1 MSLLLDLLYTLRS
14 LRKAPGF
21 SLVVIITLALG
32 IGANT
37 AVFSMID
44 VLLLRPLPY
53 PDSGHLLRLSETKT
67 PGDSSTMAD
76 VSPANFVDWQ
86 TRTRAF
92 TGMAASEG
100 FHYNLTGNGQP
111 EHVWGIASSAQWFSV
126 LGVHPEMG
134 RDFRPEED
142 APAAAPVVILSDELW
157 RRRFNADAGIVG
169 KVIGLN
175 GGPFTVIGVMPPKS
189 DYRENNELWV
199 PLQQQIRP
207 DRMLWRDARFLEVI
221 ARPKLGIT
229 MAQATDDLNRVAV
242 ALRQAHTASNIYGGA
257 AIIPLQKSLTG
268 DMQQMLMVSFAIVGL
283 VLLVVCANVA
293 NLMLLRVT
301 GRSRELAIRLALGAK
316 PINLVRQLVLEG
328 ICLGTAA
335 GIAGLAIGAAGK
347 KLLLWQ
353 LGWQS
358 PELMAANLSW
368 AVLLFTFGVS
378 VIMGIVFAL
387 LPALAVVRAERH
399 DMLRR
404 ASSGTTVDVKGRR
417 LRKALAIAEIACS
430 VVLLAGTILV
440 TRSFQAL
447 RHVPLGFDIDHRV
460 EVSLPLPRIRYQRDS
475 DVARFYQQVTEKVRA
490 LPGVMDATTTHVL
503 PLSGG
508 NFGVSFQTVE
518 GNAAA
523 EDFHDVDLRLSDAH
537 YLSALNIPLLRGRFI
552 ADTDRGDTEQVCVIN
567 KAMAEKYWPNQGPM
581 GRLIVLTRNDVN
593 GEKKSRRIVG
603 VVADVR
609 GRINENPPP
618 AVYVPYAQ
626 MAFFNMELLVHTRD
640 SVPAVRKSVAA
651 VLQTIDPDQ
660 PIRSV
665 HTFSDVLPGALADWT
680 VAITL
685 LGGLAALAVLLTTLG
700 LFAVIAYM
708 VKEKTREIGIRMAIG
723 ATQASV
729 RNLVL
734 KQTARLAVMGAG
746 IGIFLSII
754 SSRFLGSLIYG
765 VHRTDPLT
773 FAVVIALLAALA
785 LAASYIPARLAM
797 RVDPM
802 LALRDE

>member
-1 MSLLLDLLYTLRS
+1 MSLLQDLLYTLRS

-21 SLVVIITLALG
+21 SLVVIVTLALG

-37 AVFSMID
+37 AVFSMMD

-67 PGDSSTMAD
+67 PGDSSTISD
-76 VSPANFVDWQ
+76 VSPGNFLDWQ
-86 TRTRAF
+86 AQTRAF

-100 FHYNLTGNGQP
+100 FHYNLTSNGQP
-111 EHVWGIASSAQWFSV
+111 EHVWGGASSAGWFSV
-126 LGVHPEMG
+126 LGVHAELG

-142 APAAAPVVILSDELW
+142 APAAPPVVILSDELW
-157 RRRFNADAGIVG
+157 RRRYNADRGIVG

-175 GGPFTVIGVMPPKS
+175 GGPFTVIGVMPPKC
-189 DYRENNELWV
+189 DYREEIELWV

-207 DRMLWRDARFLEVI
+207 DRMLFHDARFLHVI
-221 ARPKLGIT
+221 ARTKPGIT
-229 MAQATDDLNRVAV
+229 MTQATEDLNRVAA
-242 ALRQAHTASNIYGGA
+242 ALRQAHAVGDVYGGA
-257 AIIPLQKSLTG
+257 AIMPLQKSLTG
-268 DMQQMLMVSFAIVGL
+268 DVRQMLLVSFAIVGL

-316 PINLVRQLVLEG
+316 PVDLVRQLVLEG
-328 ICLGTAA
+328 ICLGTTA
-335 GIAGLAIGAAGK
+335 GIAGLAVGGAVK

-353 LGWQS
+353 LGWES
-358 PELMAANLSW
+358 PELSAANLSW
-368 AVLLFTFGVS
+368 AVLLFTFGLSLVAG
-378 VIMGIVFAL
+378 VFFAL

-404 ASSGTTVDVKGRR
+404 ASSGTTVNVKGSQM
-417 LRKALAIAEIACS
+417 RKALAIAEIACS

-440 TRSFQAL
+440 ARSFQAL
-447 RHVPLGFDIDHRV
+447 RHVPLGFDIDHRF
-460 EVSLPLPRIRYQRDS
+460 EVSLPLPRIRYQRDA
-475 DVARFYQQVTEKVRA
+475 DVSRFYQQVTQKVRA
-490 LPGVMDATTTHVL
+490 LPGVIDATTTHIL
-503 PLSGG
+503 PLSYGS
-508 NFGVSFQTVE
+508 FGVGFQTVE
-518 GNAAA
+518 DKSSAD
-523 EDFHDVDLRLSDAH
+523 EFHDVELRLTDEH
-537 YLSALNIPLLRGRFI
+537 FLSALSIPLLRGRFI
-552 ADTDRGDTEQVCVIN
+552 ADTDRAETAPVCVIN
-567 KAMAEKYWPNQGPM
+567 KAMAQKYWPDIDPIGQ
-581 GRLIVLTRNDVN
+581 LIVLTRNDVN
-593 GEKKSRRIVG
+593 GEKKPRRIVG

-609 GRINENPPP
+609 GRINEDPPP
-618 AVYVPYAQ
+618 TVYVPYAQ
-626 MAFFNMELLVHTRD
+626 MAFFNMQVLVHTRN
-640 SVPAVRKSVAA
+640 SAPAIRKSVAA

-660 PIRSV
+660 PIVSV
-665 HTFSDVLPGALADWT
+665 HPFSNALPDALGDWT

-685 LGGLAALAVLLTTLG
+685 LGGLAVLAVLLTTLG

-734 KQTARLAVMGAG
+734 RQTARLAVIGAC

-754 SSRFLGSLIYG
+754 SSQFLGSLIYG
-765 VHRTDPLT
+765 IRRTDPLT
-773 FAVVIALLAALA
+773 FAVVIGVLAALA
-785 LAASYIPARLAM
+785 LAASYIPARRAM
-797 RVDPM
+797 RVDPI

>member
-1 MSLLLDLLYTLRS
+1 MSLLQDLFYTLRS

-21 SLVVIITLALG
+21 SLVVIATLALG

-67 PGDSSTMAD
+67 PGDSSTTAD
-76 VSPANFVDWQ
+76 VSPANFIDWQ
-86 TRTRAF
+86 TQTRAF

-111 EHVWGIASSAQWFSV
+111 EHVWGGASSAGWFSV
-126 LGVHPEMG
+126 LGVHAELG

-142 APAAAPVVILSDELW
+142 TSAAAPVLILSDELW
-157 RRRFNADAGIVG
+157 RSRFNADPGIVG

-175 GGPFTVIGVMPPKS
+175 GSQFTVIGVMPPKC
-189 DYRENNELWV
+189 DYREEIELWV
-199 PLQQQIRP
+199 PLQQQVRP
-207 DRMLWRDARFLEVI
+207 DRMLIRDARYLNVI
-221 ARPKLGIT
+221 ARAKPGIT
-229 MAQATDDLNRVAV
+229 MTQATDDLNRVAI
-242 ALRQAHTASNIYGGA
+242 ALRQAHTVGDIYGGA
-257 AIIPLQKSLTG
+257 AIMPLQKSLTG
-268 DMQQMLMVSFAIVGL
+268 DMQQMLMVSFAIVAL

-301 GRSRELAIRLALGAK
+301 SRSRELAIRMALGAK

-328 ICLGTAA
+328 ICLGTSA
-335 GIAGLAIGAAGK
+335 GIAGLAVGAAGK

-353 LGWQS
+353 LEWQS
-358 PELMAANLSW
+358 PELMATNLSW
-368 AVLLFTFGVS
+368 TVLLFTFGVS
-378 VIMGIVFAL
+378 VIVGIVFAL

-404 ASSGTTVDVKGRR
+404 ASSGTTVGVKGSR

-440 TRSFQAL
+440 ARSFQAL
-447 RHVPLGFDIDHRV
+447 RHVPLGFDMDHRV

-508 NFGVSFQTVE
+508 SFGVSFQTVE
-518 GNAAA
+518 GGVSSQ
-523 EDFHDVDLRLSDAH
+523 DFYGVDLRLTDEH

-552 ADTDRGDTEQVCVIN
+552 ADTDRGETAPVCVIN
-567 KAMAEKYWPNQGPM
+567 KAMAAKYWPDKDPM
-581 GRLIVLTRNDVN
+581 GQLIVLTRNDVN
-593 GEKKSRRIVG
+593 GEKKPRRIVG

-609 GRINENPPP
+609 GRINEDPPP

-640 SVPAVRKSVAA
+640 DVNAVRKSVAA

-665 HTFSDVLPGALADWT
+665 HAFSNALPGALGDWT

-708 VKEKTREIGIRMAIG
+708 VKDKTREIGIRMAIG

-734 KQTARLAVMGAG
+734 KQTARLAVIGAG

-754 SSRFLGSLIYG
+754 SSRFLGSLIYD

-785 LAASYIPARLAM
+785 LAASYIPARRAM
-797 RVDPM
+797 QVDPI

>member
-1 MSLLLDLLYTLRS
+1 MFLLQDVFYTFRS
-14 LRKAPGF
+14 LKKAPGF
-21 SLVVIITLALG
+21 SLVVIATLALG

-67 PGDSSTMAD
+67 PGDSSTLSD
-76 VSPANFVDWQ
+76 VSPANFIDWQ
-86 TRTRAF
+86 AETRAF

-111 EHVWGIASSAQWFSV
+111 EHVWGGASSAQWFKV
-126 LGVHPEMG
+126 LGVHAVLG
-134 RDFRPEED
+134 RDFHPEED
-142 APAAAPVVILSDELW
+142 APAGAPVVILSDQLW
-157 RRRFNADAGIVG
+157 RRRFSADREIVG

-175 GGPFTVIGVMPPKS
+175 GGPFTVIGVMPPRC
-189 DYRENNELWV
+189 DYREEIELWV
-199 PLQQQIRP
+199 PLQQQVRP
-207 DRMLWRDARFLEVI
+207 DRMLIRDARYLNVI
-221 ARPKLGIT
+221 ARPKPGIT
-229 MAQATDDLNRVAV
+229 MSQATDDLNQVAV
-242 ALRQAHTASNIYGGA
+242 SLRKAHTAGDIYGGA
-257 AIIPLQKSLTG
+257 AIMPLQKSLTG
-268 DMQQMLMVSFAIVGL
+268 DMQQMLLVSFAIVGL

-301 GRSRELAIRLALGAK
+301 GRSRELAIRMALGAK
-316 PINLVRQLVLEG
+316 SINLVRQMVLEG

-335 GIAGLAIGAAGK
+335 GIAGLAIGITSK

-353 LGWQS
+353 LEWQS
-358 PELMAANLSW
+358 PELSSANLSW
-368 AVLLFTFGVS
+368 PVLLFTFGVS
-378 VIMGIVFAL
+378 VVVGVFFAL

-440 TRSFQAL
+440 VRSFQAL

-460 EVSLPLPRIRYQRDS
+460 EVALPLPRIRYQRDA

-503 PLSGG
+503 PLNDG
-508 NFGVSFQTVE
+508 FGATFQIMDANVTADE
-518 GNAAA
+518 FHEAA
-523 EDFHDVDLRLSDAH
+523 LRLSDSH
-537 YLSALNIPLLRGRFI
+537 MLSALNIPLLRGRFI
-552 ADTDRGDTEQVCVIN
+552 ADTDRGETAPVCVIN
-567 KAMAEKYWPNQGPM
+567 KAMAAKFWPDKDPM
-581 GRLIVLTRNDVN
+581 GQLIVLTRNDVN
-593 GEKKSRRIVG
+593 GEKKPRRIVG
-603 VVADVR
+603 IVGDVR
-609 GRINENPPP
+609 GRINEDPPP
-618 AVYVPYAQ
+618 AIYVPYAQ

-665 HTFSDVLPGALADWT
+665 HMFSDALPGALADWT

-708 VKEKTREIGIRMAIG
+708 VREKTREIGIRMAIG

-734 KQTARLAVMGAG
+734 KQTAWLALIGAG
-746 IGIFLSII
+746 IGIFLSVT

-785 LAASYIPARLAM
+785 LSASYIPARRAM

>member
-1 MSLLLDLLYTLRS
+1 MSVLQDLLLSLRL

-21 SLVVIITLALG
+21 SLVVIATLALG

-44 VLLLRPLPY
+44 VLLLRPMPY
-53 PDSGHLLRLSETKT
+53 PDSSHLLRLSETKAA
-67 PGDSSTMAD
+67 GDFSTISD
-76 VSPANFVDWQ
+76 VAPANFIDWQ
-86 TRTRAF
+86 AQSRAF

-111 EHVWGIASSAQWFSV
+111 EHVWGGAGSAQWFSV
-126 LGVHPEMG
+126 LGVHAALG
-134 RDFRPEED
+134 RDFHPEED
-142 APAAAPVVILSDELW
+142 APAAAPVVILSDQLW
-157 RRRFNADAGIVG
+157 RRRFAADAGIVG

-175 GGPFTVIGVMPPKS
+175 GGPFTVLGIMPPKA
-189 DYRENNELWV
+189 DFREEIELWI

-207 DRMLWRDARFLEVI
+207 DRMLWRDSRFLTVI
-221 ARPKLGIT
+221 ARPKPGVT
-229 MAQATDDLNRVAV
+229 MSQATDDLNRVAA
-242 ALRQAHTASNIYGGA
+242 ALRQAHTEGDIYGGA
-257 AIIPLQKSLTG
+257 AIIPLQKSLIG
-268 DMQQMLMVSFAIVGL
+268 DIQQMLMVSFAVVGL
-283 VLLVVCANVA
+283 VLLVACANVA

-301 GRSRELAIRLALGAK
+301 GRSRELAIRMALGAK
-316 PINLVRQLVLEG
+316 PINLVRQLVMEG
-328 ICLGTAA
+328 VCLGATA
-335 GIAGLAIGAAGK
+335 GTAGLAIGAAGK

-353 LGWQS
+353 LGWES
-358 PELMAANLSW
+358 LELSAANLSW
-368 AVLLFTFGVS
+368 SVLLFTLGLS
-378 VIMGIVFAL
+378 VLAGIVFAL

-440 TRSFQAL
+440 ARSFQAL
-447 RHVPLGFDIDHRV
+447 RHVQLGFDSDHRV
-460 EVSLPLPRIRYQRDS
+460 EVSLPLPRIRYQRDA
-475 DVARFYQQVTEKVRA
+475 DVVRFYQQVTEKVRA
-490 LPGVMDATTTHVL
+490 LPGVMDATTTHML
-503 PLSGG
+503 PLNDGH
-508 NFGVSFQTVE
+508 FGVSFQTVE
-518 GNAAA
+518 GNASP
-523 EDFHDVDLRLSDAH
+523 EEFHEVELRLVDEH
-537 YLSALNIPLLRGRFI
+537 YLSALSIPLLRGRFI
-552 ADTDRGDTEQVCVIN
+552 ADTDRGGTAPVCVIN
-567 KAMAEKYWPNQGPM
+567 KAMAQKYWPDKDPM

-609 GRINENPPP
+609 GRINEDPPP

-626 MAFFNMELLVHTRD
+626 MSFFNMELLVHTRD
-640 SVPAVRKSVAA
+640 TVPAVRKSVAA

-660 PIRSV
+660 PIRAV
-665 HTFSDVLPGALADWT
+665 HTFSDALPGALGDWT
-680 VAITL
+680 VAIKL

-708 VKEKTREIGIRMAIG
+708 VREKTREIGIRMAIG
-723 ATQASV
+723 ATPGSV

-734 KQTARLAVMGAG
+734 KQTAWLAVAGAV
-746 IGIFLSII
+746 IGIFLSVS

-765 VHRTDPLT
+765 VRRTDPLT

-785 LAASYIPARLAM
+785 LAASYIPARRAM
-797 RVDPM
+797 RVDPI

>member
-1 MSLLLDLLYTLRS
+1 MSLLQDLFYTFRS

-21 SLVVIITLALG
+21 SLVVMVTLALG

-53 PDSGHLLRLSETKT
+53 PDPGHLLRLSETKT
-67 PGDSSTMAD
+67 PGDSSTLAD
-76 VSPANFVDWQ
+76 VSPANFIDWQ
-86 TRTRAF
+86 KQSRAF
-92 TGMAASEG
+92 TGMAASSG

-111 EHVWGIASSAQWFSV
+111 EHVWGAGSSAGWFNV
-126 LGVHPEMG
+126 LGVHAEHG
-134 RDFRPEED
+134 REFRPEDD
-142 APAAAPVVILSDELW
+142 APAAAPVVILSDKLW
-157 RRRFNADAGIVG
+157 RRRFNADPAIVG

-175 GGPFTVIGVMPPKS
+175 GGPFTVIGIMPPKT
-189 DYRENNELWV
+189 DYREEIELWV

-207 DRMLWRDARFLEVI
+207 DRMLWRDSRFLQVI
-221 ARPKLGIT
+221 ARAKPGVT
-229 MAQATDDLNRVAV
+229 TAQAYDDLNRVAA
-242 ALRQAHTASNIYGGA
+242 ALRQAHTASDVYGGA
-257 AIIPLQKSLTG
+257 AIMPLQKSLTG
-268 DMQQMLMVSFAIVGL
+268 DMQQMLMVSFAVVGL

-316 PINLVRQLVLEG
+316 PVNLVRQLVTEG

-335 GIAGLAIGAAGK
+335 GAAGLAIGAAGK

-353 LGWQS
+353 LGWES
-358 PELMAANLSW
+358 PDLSGANLSW
-368 AVLLFTFGVS
+368 PVLLFTFGVS
-378 VIMGIVFAL
+378 VIVGIVFAL
-387 LPALAVVRAERH
+387 LPALAVVRAEQH

-417 LRKALAIAEIACS
+417 LRKSLAIAEIACS

-440 TRSFQAL
+440 ARSFQAL
-447 RHVPLGFDIDHRV
+447 RHVPLGFDIDNRV
-460 EVSLPLPRIRYQRDS
+460 EVALPLPRIRYQRDS
-475 DVARFYQQVTEKVRA
+475 DVARFYEQVTEKVRA
-490 LPGVMDATTTHVL
+490 LPGVMDATATHVL
-503 PLSGG
+503 PLDDGF
-508 NFGVSFQTVE
+508 NVTFQLVE

-523 EDFHDVDLRLSDAH
+523 GEFYDVALRLSDSH
-537 YLSALNIPLLRGRFI
+537 MLSALNFPLLRGRFI
-552 ADTDRGDTEQVCVIN
+552 ADTDRGDTAPVCVIN
-567 KAMAEKYWPNQGPM
+567 KAMAQKYWPDKDPM
-581 GRLIVLTRNDVN
+581 GQVIVLTRNDVN
-593 GEKKSRRIVG
+593 GQKKPRRIVG

-609 GRINENPPP
+609 GRINEDPPP
-618 AVYVPYAQ
+618 AVYVPYSQ

-640 SVPAVRKSVAA
+640 SVAAVRKSVAA

-665 HTFSDVLPGALADWT
+665 HMFSNALPGALGDWT

-708 VKEKTREIGIRMAIG
+708 VREKTREIGIRMAIG

-734 KQTARLAVMGAG
+734 KQTAWLAVLGAG
-746 IGIFLSII
+746 VGIFLSII

-773 FAVVIALLAALA
+773 FAVVIGLLAALA
-785 LAASYIPARLAM
+785 LAASYIPARRAM
-797 RVDPM
+797 RVDLI

>member
-1 MSLLLDLLYTLRS
+1 MSLLQDLFYTLRS

-21 SLVVIITLALG
+21 ALIVIVTLALG

-53 PDSGHLLRLSETKT
+53 ADSSHLLRLLETKT
-67 PGDSSTMAD
+67 AGDSSTISD
-76 VSPANFVDWQ
+76 VAPANFIDWQ
-86 TRTRAF
+86 AQSRAF
-92 TGMAASEG
+92 TGVAASEG
-100 FHYNLTGNGQP
+100 FHYNLTGNGPP
-111 EHVWGIASSAQWFSV
+111 EHIWGGAASAKWFSV
-126 LGVHPEMG
+126 LGVHAALG
-134 RDFRPEED
+134 RDFLPEED
-142 APAAAPVVILSDELW
+142 APAAAPVVILSDQLW
-157 RRRFNADAGIVG
+157 RRRFNADPAIVG

-175 GGPFTVIGVMPPKS
+175 GGPFTVIGIMPPNS
-189 DYRENNELWV
+189 DYREESELWV

-207 DRMLWRDARFLEVI
+207 DRMLWRDSRFLQVI
-221 ARPKLGIT
+221 ARPKPEIT
-229 MAQATDDLNRVAV
+229 MSQATDDLNRVAA
-242 ALRQAHTASNIYGGA
+242 ALRQEHTAGDIYGGA
-257 AIIPLQKSLTG
+257 AIMPLQKFMTG
-268 DMQQMLMVSFAIVGL
+268 DIQRTLLVSLAVVGL

-293 NLMLLRVT
+293 NLMLLRIT
-301 GRSRELAIRLALGAK
+301 GRSRELAIRMALGAK

-335 GIAGLAIGAAGK
+335 GAVGLAFGAAGK

-353 LGWQS
+353 LEWES
-358 PELMAANLSW
+358 PELSAANLGW

-378 VIMGIVFAL
+378 VIVGIVFAL
-387 LPALAVVRAERH
+387 LPALAVVRVERH

-440 TRSFQAL
+440 ARSFQAL
-447 RHVPLGFDIDHRV
+447 RHVSLGFDIDHRV
-460 EVSLPLPRIRYQRDS
+460 EVSLPLPRIRYQRDA
-475 DVARFYQQVTEKVRA
+475 DVVRFYQQVTEKVRA
-490 LPGVMDATTTHVL
+490 LPGVMDATTTNML
-503 PLSGG
+503 PLNYG
-508 NFGVSFQTVE
+508 FGVSFQTVE
-518 GNAAA
+518 GNASADEFHEA
-523 EDFHDVDLRLSDAH
+523 ELRLSDEH
-537 YLSALNIPLLRGRFI
+537 MLSALSIPLLRGRFI
-552 ADTDRGDTEQVCVIN
+552 ADTDRGETAPVCVIN
-567 KAMAEKYWPNQGPM
+567 KAMAQKYWADKDPM

-593 GEKKSRRIVG
+593 GEKKPRRIVG
-603 VVADVR
+603 VIADVR
-609 GRINENPPP
+609 GRINEDPPP
-618 AVYVPYAQ
+618 MVYVAYAQ
-626 MAFFNMELLVHTRD
+626 MSFFNMELLVHTRD
-640 SVPAVRKSVAA
+640 AAPAVRKSVAA

-665 HTFSDVLPGALADWT
+665 HTFSDALPGALGDWT

-685 LGGLAALAVLLTTLG
+685 LGGLATLAVLLTALG

-723 ATQASV
+723 ATPASV

-734 KQTARLAVMGAG
+734 KQTAWLAVIGSA
-746 IGIFLSII
+746 IGIALSAI

-765 VHRTDPLT
+765 VRATDPLT
-773 FAVVIALLAALA
+773 FAIVIALLAALA
-785 LAASYIPARLAM
+785 LAASYIPARRAM
-797 RVDPM
+797 RVDPI

>member
-1 MSLLLDLLYTLRS
+1 MSLLQDLFYTLRS

-21 SLVVIITLALG
+21 SLVVIFTLALG

-67 PGDSSTMAD
+67 PGDSSTLAD
-76 VSPANFVDWQ
+76 VAPGNFIDWQ
-86 TRTRAF
+86 AQTRAF

-111 EHVWGIASSAQWFSV
+111 EHVWGGASSAGWFSV
-126 LGVHPEMG
+126 LGVHAALG
-134 RDFRPEED
+134 RDFRAEDD
-142 APAAAPVVILSDELW
+142 APAATPVVVLSDELW
-157 RRRFNADAGIVG
+157 RRRFNAEPGIVG

-175 GGPFTVIGVMPPKS
+175 GGPFTVIGVMPPKC
-189 DYRENNELWV
+189 DYREELELWV
-199 PLQQQIRP
+199 PLQQQVRP
-207 DRMLWRDARFLEVI
+207 DRMLIRDARYLNVI
-221 ARPKLGIT
+221 ARAKPGIT
-229 MAQATDDLNRVAV
+229 MTQATDDLNRVA
-242 ALRQAHTASNIYGGA
+242 ASLRQAHTVGDIYGGT
-257 AIIPLQKSLTG
+257 AIMPLQKSLTG
-268 DMQQMLMVSFAIVGL
+268 DMRQMLMVSFAIVGL

-301 GRSRELAIRLALGAK
+301 GRSRELAIRMALGAK

-328 ICLGTAA
+328 VCLGTAA
-335 GIAGLAIGAAGK
+335 GTVGLAIGAAGK
-347 KLLLWQ
+347 KILLWQ

-358 PELMAANLSW
+358 PELMAANLGW
-368 AVLLFTFGVS
+368 AVLLFTFGIS
-378 VIMGIVFAL
+378 VIVGIVFAL

-404 ASSGTTVDVKGRR
+404 ASFGTTVDVKGRR

-440 TRSFQAL
+440 ARSFQAL
-447 RHVPLGFDIDHRV
+447 RHVTLGFDIDHRI

-490 LPGVMDATTTHVL
+490 LPRVMDATATHVL
-503 PLSGG
+503 PLGDG
-508 NFGVSFQTVE
+508 FGVSFQTVE
-518 GNAAA
+518 DNAVAGEFYGAA
-523 EDFHDVDLRLSDAH
+523 LRLSDSH
-537 YLSALNIPLLRGRFI
+537 MLSALNFPLLRGRFI

-567 KAMAEKYWPNQGPM
+567 KAMAERYWPGKDPL

-593 GEKKSRRIVG
+593 GEKKPRRIVG

-609 GRINENPPP
+609 GRINEDPPP

-640 SVPAVRKSVAA
+640 DVNAVRKSVAA

-665 HTFSDVLPGALADWT
+665 HSFSDALPGALGDWT

-685 LGGLAALAVLLTTLG
+685 LGGLAVLAVLLTTLG

-734 KQTARLAVMGAG
+734 KQTARLAVIGAA
-746 IGIFLSII
+746 IGIFLSIT

-765 VHRTDPLT
+765 VRRTDPLT
-773 FAVVIALLAALA
+773 FAVVICLLAVLA
-785 LAASYIPARLAM
+785 LAASYIPARRAM
-797 RVDPM
+797 RVDPI
-802 LALRDE
+802 LALRDD

>member
-1 MSLLLDLLYTLRS
+1 MSLLQDLFYTFRS

-21 SLVVIITLALG
+21 SLVVMVTLALG

-53 PDSGHLLRLSETKT
+53 PDPGHLLRLSETKT
-67 PGDSSTMAD
+67 PGDSSTLAD
-76 VSPANFVDWQ
+76 VSPANFIDWQ
-86 TRTRAF
+86 KQSRAF
-92 TGMAASEG
+92 TGMAASSG

-111 EHVWGIASSAQWFSV
+111 EHVWGAGSSAGWFNV
-126 LGVHPEMG
+126 LGVHAEHG
-134 RDFRPEED
+134 REFRPEDD
-142 APAAAPVVILSDELW
+142 APAAAPVVILSDKLW
-157 RRRFNADAGIVG
+157 RRRFNADPAIVG

-175 GGPFTVIGVMPPKS
+175 GGPFTVIGIMPPKT
-189 DYRENNELWV
+189 DYREEIELWV

-207 DRMLWRDARFLEVI
+207 DRMLWRDSRFLQVI
-221 ARPKLGIT
+221 ARAKPGVT
-229 MAQATDDLNRVAV
+229 TAQAYDDLNRVAA
-242 ALRQAHTASNIYGGA
+242 ALRQAHTAGDVYGGA
-257 AIIPLQKSLTG
+257 AIMPLQKSLTG
-268 DMQQMLMVSFAIVGL
+268 DMQQMLMVSFAVVGL

-328 ICLGTAA
+328 ICLGAAA
-335 GIAGLAIGAAGK
+335 GLVGLAIGVAGK

-353 LGWQS
+353 LEWQS
-358 PELMAANLSW
+358 PDLTAANLSW
-368 AVLLFTFGVS
+368 PVLLFTFGVS
-378 VIMGIVFAL
+378 VIVGIVFAL
-387 LPALAVVRAERH
+387 LPALAVLRAEQH
-399 DMLRR
+399 EMLRR

-417 LRKALAIAEIACS
+417 LRKTLAIAEIACS

-440 TRSFQAL
+440 ARSFQAL

-460 EVSLPLPRIRYQRDS
+460 EVALPLPRIRYQRDV

-490 LPGVMDATTTHVL
+490 LPGVMDATATHVL
-503 PLSGG
+503 PLNDG
-508 NFGVSFQTVE
+508 FGVTFQTVE

-523 EDFHDVDLRLSDAH
+523 GQFYDVALRLSDSH
-537 YLSALNIPLLRGRFI
+537 MLSALNFPLLRGRFI
-552 ADTDRGDTEQVCVIN
+552 ADTDRGDTAPVCVIN
-567 KAMAEKYWPNQGPM
+567 KAMAQKYWPDKDPM
-581 GRLIVLTRNDVN
+581 GQLIVLTRNDVN
-593 GEKKSRRIVG
+593 GEKKPRRIVG

-609 GRINENPPP
+609 GRINEDPPP
-618 AVYVPYAQ
+618 AVYVPYSQ

-640 SVPAVRKSVAA
+640 SVAAVRKSVAA

-665 HTFSDVLPGALADWT
+665 HMFSNALPGALGDWT

-708 VKEKTREIGIRMAIG
+708 VREKTREIGIRMAIG

-734 KQTARLAVMGAG
+734 KQTAWLAVIGAG
-746 IGIFLSII
+746 VGIFFSII

-773 FAVVIALLAALA
+773 FAVVIGLLAALA
-785 LAASYIPARLAM
+785 LAASYIPARRAM
-797 RVDPM
+797 RVDLI

>member
-1 MSLLLDLLYTLRS
+1 MSLLQDLLYTLRS

-21 SLVVIITLALG
+21 SLVVIVTLALG

-67 PGDSSTMAD
+67 PGDSSTLAD
-76 VSPANFVDWQ
+76 VSPGNFIDWQ
-86 TRTRAF
+86 TQTRAF

-111 EHVWGIASSAQWFSV
+111 EHVWGGASSAQWFSV
-126 LGVHPEMG
+126 LGVHAALG
-134 RDFRPEED
+134 RDFRAEED
-142 APAAAPVVILSDELW
+142 ASAAAPVVILSDELW
-157 RRRFNADAGIVG
+157 RRRFSADPGIVG

-175 GGPFTVIGVMPPKS
+175 GGPFTVIGVMPPKV
-189 DYRENNELWV
+189 DYREEIELWV

-207 DRMLWRDARFLEVI
+207 DRMLFRDSRFLHVI
-221 ARPKLGIT
+221 ARPKPGVT
-229 MAQATDDLNRVAV
+229 MAQATDDLNRVAS
-242 ALRQAHTASNIYGGA
+242 ALRQAHTVGDIYGGA
-257 AIIPLQKSLTG
+257 AIMPLQKSLTG
-268 DMQQMLMVSFAIVGL
+268 DMRQMLMVSFAIVGL

-328 ICLGTAA
+328 ICLGAAA
-335 GIAGLAIGAAGK
+335 GVAGLAIGAAGK

-353 LGWQS
+353 LEWQS
-358 PELMAANLSW
+358 PDLMAANLSW

-378 VIMGIVFAL
+378 MIVGIVFAL

-440 TRSFQAL
+440 ARSFQAL
-447 RHVPLGFDIDHRV
+447 RHVTLGFDIDHRV

-503 PLSGG
+503 PLGDGFS
-508 NFGVSFQTVE
+508 VTFQTVE
-518 GNAAA
+518 DNATA
-523 EDFHDVDLRLSDAH
+523 EEFHEVALRLSDSH
-537 YLSALNIPLLRGRFI
+537 MLSALNIPLQRGRFI

-567 KAMAEKYWPNQGPM
+567 KAMAEKYWPDKDPM
-581 GRLIVLTRNDVN
+581 GHLIVLTRNDVN
-593 GEKKSRRIVG
+593 GEKKPRRIVG
-603 VVADVR
+603 VVGDVR
-609 GRINENPPP
+609 GRINEDPPP

-640 SVPAVRKSVAA
+640 SAPAVRKSVAA
-651 VLQTIDPDQ
+651 VLRTIDPDQ

-665 HTFSDVLPGALADWT
+665 HTFSNALPGALADWT

-734 KQTARLAVMGAG
+734 KQTARLAVIGAG
-746 IGIFLSII
+746 VGIFLSII

-765 VHRTDPLT
+765 VRRADPLT
-773 FAVVIALLAALA
+773 FAVVIGLLAALA
-785 LAASYIPARLAM
+785 LAASYIPARRAM
-797 RVDPM
+797 RVDPI

>member
-1 MSLLLDLLYTLRS
+1 MSLLHDLFYTFRS
-14 LRKAPGF
+14 LRKALGF
-21 SLVVIITLALG
+21 SLVVIATLALG

-67 PGDSSTMAD
+67 SGDSSTIAD
-76 VSPANFVDWQ
+76 VAPANFIDWQ
-86 TRTRAF
+86 AQTRAF

-111 EHVWGIASSAQWFSV
+111 EHVWGGASSAGWFSV
-126 LGVHPEMG
+126 LGVHAEMG

-142 APAAAPVVILSDELW
+142 APAAAPVVLLSDQLW
-157 RRRFNADAGIVG
+157 RRRFNADPGIVG

-175 GGPFTVIGVMPPKS
+175 GGPFTVIGVMPPKA
-189 DYRENNELWV
+189 DYREENEIWV
-199 PLQQQIRP
+199 PLQQQIRA
-207 DRMLWRDARFLEVI
+207 DRMLFRDARFLQVV
-221 ARPKLGIT
+221 ARAKRGVT
-229 MAQATDDLNRVAV
+229 MAQANDDLNRVAA
-242 ALRQAHTASNIYGGA
+242 ALRQSRTVGNIYGGA
-257 AIIPLQKSLTG
+257 AIMPLQKSLTG
-268 DMQQMLMVSFAIVGL
+268 DMEQMLLVSFAIVGL

-316 PINLVRQLVLEG
+316 PINLVCQLVLEG

-335 GIAGLAIGAAGK
+335 GLAGLALGGAGK

-378 VIMGIVFAL
+378 VVAGIVFAL
-387 LPALAVVRAERH
+387 LPALAVVRADRH

-404 ASSGTTVDVKGRR
+404 ASSGTTVDVKGRH

-440 TRSFQAL
+440 ARSFQAL
-447 RHVPLGFDIDHRV
+447 RHVPLGFDIDHRI

-490 LPGVMDATTTHVL
+490 LPGVIDATATHVL
-503 PLSGG
+503 PLSDG
-508 NFGVSFQTVE
+508 FGVGFQTVE
-518 GNAAA
+518 GNDTA
-523 EDFHDVDLRLSDAH
+523 EDFHDVALRLSDSH
-537 YLSALNIPLLRGRFI
+537 MLSALNFPLLRGRFI

-567 KAMAEKYWPNQGPM
+567 KAMAEKYWPGKDPM
-581 GRLIVLTRNDVN
+581 GQLVVLTRADVN
-593 GEKKSRRIVG
+593 GEYKPRRIVG

-609 GRINENPPP
+609 GRINEDPPP

-665 HTFSDVLPGALADWT
+665 HVFSDALPGALGDWT

-729 RNLVL
+729 RKLVL
-734 KQTARLAVMGAG
+734 KQTAWLALIGAC

-765 VHRTDPLT
+765 VRRTDPLT
-773 FAVVIALLAALA
+773 FAVVVALLAALS
-785 LAASYIPARLAM
+785 LAASYLPARRAM
-797 RVDPM
+797 RVDPI

>member
-1 MSLLLDLLYTLRS
+1 MSLLQDLLYTLRS

-21 SLVVIITLALG
+21 SLVVIVTLALG
-32 IGANT
+32 IGANS

-44 VLLLRPLPY
+44 LLLLRPLPY

-67 PGDSSTMAD
+67 PGDSSTIAD
-76 VSPANFVDWQ
+76 VSPANFIDWQ
-86 TRTRAF
+86 AQSRAF

-111 EHVWGIASSAQWFSV
+111 EHVWGGASSAGWFSV
-126 LGVHPEMG
+126 LGVHAEHG

-142 APAAAPVVILSDELW
+142 APAASPVVILSDELW
-157 RRRFNADAGIVG
+157 HRRFNADPAIVG

-175 GGPFTVIGVMPPKS
+175 GGPFTVVGVMPPKA
-189 DYRENNELWV
+189 DYREENELWV

-221 ARPKLGIT
+221 ARPKPGIT
-229 MAQATDDLNRVAV
+229 MAQATDDLNRVAI

-257 AIIPLQKSLTG
+257 AIMPLQKSLTG
-268 DMQQMLMVSFAIVGL
+268 DMRQMLMVSFAIVGL

-358 PELMAANLSW
+358 PQLMAANLSW

-378 VIMGIVFAL
+378 VIVGIVFAL

-404 ASSGTTVDVKGRR
+404 ASSGVTVDLKGRR
-417 LRKALAIAEIACS
+417 LRKALVIAEIACS

-440 TRSFQAL
+440 ARSFQAL
-447 RHVPLGFDIDHRV
+447 RHVPLGFDTDHRI
-460 EVSLPLPRIRYQRDS
+460 EVALPLPRIRYQRDS

-490 LPGVMDATTTHVL
+490 LPGVMDATATHVL
-503 PLSGG
+503 PLNDG
-508 NFGVSFQTVE
+508 FGVSFQTVE
-518 GNAAA
+518 ANTTA
-523 EDFHDVDLRLSDAH
+523 DQFHDVALRLSDSH
-537 YLSALNIPLLRGRFI
+537 MLSALNIPLLRGRFI

-567 KAMAEKYWPNQGPM
+567 KAMAEKYWPNQDPM

-665 HTFSDVLPGALADWT
+665 HIFSNALPDALGDWT

-723 ATQASV
+723 ATKASV

-746 IGIFLSII
+746 VGIFFSII

-785 LAASYIPARLAM
+785 LAASYIPARRAM
-797 RVDPM
+797 HVDPM

>member
-1 MSLLLDLLYTLRS
+1 MSLLQDLFYTLRS

-21 SLVVIITLALG
+21 SLVVIFTLALG

-67 PGDSSTMAD
+67 PGDSSTLAD
-76 VSPANFVDWQ
+76 VAPGNFIDWQ
-86 TRTRAF
+86 AQTRAF

-111 EHVWGIASSAQWFSV
+111 EHVWGGASSAGWFSV
-126 LGVHPEMG
+126 LGVHAALG
-134 RDFRPEED
+134 RDFRAEDD
-142 APAAAPVVILSDELW
+142 APAATPVVVLSDELW
-157 RRRFNADAGIVG
+157 RRRFNAEPGIVG

-175 GGPFTVIGVMPPKS
+175 GGPFTVIGVMPPKC
-189 DYRENNELWV
+189 DYREELELWV
-199 PLQQQIRP
+199 PLKQQVRP
-207 DRMLWRDARFLEVI
+207 DRMLIRDARYLNVI
-221 ARPKLGIT
+221 ARAKPGIT
-229 MAQATDDLNRVAV
+229 MTQATDDLNRVA
-242 ALRQAHTASNIYGGA
+242 ASLRQAHTVGDIYGGT
-257 AIIPLQKSLTG
+257 AIMPLQKSLTG
-268 DMQQMLMVSFAIVGL
+268 DMRQMLMVSFAIVGL

-301 GRSRELAIRLALGAK
+301 GRSRELAIRMALGAK
-316 PINLVRQLVLEG
+316 PINLVRLLVLEG
-328 ICLGTAA
+328 VCLGTAA
-335 GIAGLAIGAAGK
+335 GTVGLAIGAAGK
-347 KLLLWQ
+347 KILLWQ

-358 PELMAANLSW
+358 PELMAANLGW
-368 AVLLFTFGVS
+368 AVLLFTFGIS
-378 VIMGIVFAL
+378 VIVGIVFAL

-404 ASSGTTVDVKGRR
+404 ASFGTTVDVKGRR

-440 TRSFQAL
+440 ARSFQAL
-447 RHVPLGFDIDHRV
+447 RHVTLGFDIDHRI

-490 LPGVMDATTTHVL
+490 LPRVMDATATHVL
-503 PLSGG
+503 PLGDG
-508 NFGVSFQTVE
+508 FGVSFQTVE
-518 GNAAA
+518 DNAVAGEFYGAA
-523 EDFHDVDLRLSDAH
+523 LRLSDSH
-537 YLSALNIPLLRGRFI
+537 MLSALNFPLLRGRFI

-567 KAMAEKYWPNQGPM
+567 KAMAERYWPGKDPL

-593 GEKKSRRIVG
+593 GEKKPRRIVG

-609 GRINENPPP
+609 GRINEDPPP

-640 SVPAVRKSVAA
+640 DVNAVRKSVAA

-665 HTFSDVLPGALADWT
+665 HSFSDALPGALGDWT

-685 LGGLAALAVLLTTLG
+685 LGGLAVLAVLLTTLG

-734 KQTARLAVMGAG
+734 KQTARLAVIGAA
-746 IGIFLSII
+746 IGIFLSIT

-765 VHRTDPLT
+765 VRRTDPLT
-773 FAVVIALLAALA
+773 FAVVICLLAVLA
-785 LAASYIPARLAM
+785 LAASYIPARRAM
-797 RVDPM
+797 RVDPR
-802 LALRDE
+802 LALRDD

>member
-1 MSLLLDLLYTLRS
+1 MSLLQDLFYTLRS

-21 SLVVIITLALG
+21 SLVVIFTLALG

-67 PGDSSTMAD
+67 PGDSSTLAD
-76 VSPANFVDWQ
+76 VAPGNFIDWQ
-86 TRTRAF
+86 AQTRAF

-111 EHVWGIASSAQWFSV
+111 EHVWGGASSAGWFSV
-126 LGVHPEMG
+126 LGVHAALG
-134 RDFRPEED
+134 RDFRAEDD
-142 APAAAPVVILSDELW
+142 APAATPVVVLSDELW
-157 RRRFNADAGIVG
+157 RRRFNAEPGIVG

-175 GGPFTVIGVMPPKS
+175 GGPFTVIGVMPPKC
-189 DYRENNELWV
+189 DYREELELWV
-199 PLQQQIRP
+199 PLKQQVRP
-207 DRMLWRDARFLEVI
+207 DRMLIRDARYLNVI
-221 ARPKLGIT
+221 ARAKPGIT
-229 MAQATDDLNRVAV
+229 MTQATDDLNRVA
-242 ALRQAHTASNIYGGA
+242 ASLRQAHTVGDIYGGT
-257 AIIPLQKSLTG
+257 AIMPLQKSLTG
-268 DMQQMLMVSFAIVGL
+268 DMRQMLMVSFAIVGL
-283 VLLVVCANVA
+283 VMLVVCANVA

-301 GRSRELAIRLALGAK
+301 GRSRELAIRMALGAK
-316 PINLVRQLVLEG
+316 PINLVRLLVLEG
-328 ICLGTAA
+328 VCLGTAA
-335 GIAGLAIGAAGK
+335 GTVGLAIGAAGK
-347 KLLLWQ
+347 KILLWQ

-358 PELMAANLSW
+358 PELMAANLGW
-368 AVLLFTFGVS
+368 AVLLFTFGIS
-378 VIMGIVFAL
+378 VIVGIVFAL

-404 ASSGTTVDVKGRR
+404 ASFGTTVDVKGRR

-440 TRSFQAL
+440 ARSFQAL
-447 RHVPLGFDIDHRV
+447 RHVTLGFDIDHRI

-490 LPGVMDATTTHVL
+490 LPRVMDATATHVL
-503 PLSGG
+503 PLGDG
-508 NFGVSFQTVE
+508 FGVSFQTVE
-518 GNAAA
+518 DNAVAGEFYGAA
-523 EDFHDVDLRLSDAH
+523 LRLSDSH
-537 YLSALNIPLLRGRFI
+537 MLSALNFPLLRGRFI

-567 KAMAEKYWPNQGPM
+567 KAMAERYWPGKDPL

-593 GEKKSRRIVG
+593 GEKKPRRIVG

-609 GRINENPPP
+609 GRINEDPPP

-640 SVPAVRKSVAA
+640 DVNAVRKSVAA

-665 HTFSDVLPGALADWT
+665 HSFSDALPGALGDWT

-685 LGGLAALAVLLTTLG
+685 LGGLAVLAVLLTTLG

-734 KQTARLAVMGAG
+734 KQTARLAVIGAA
-746 IGIFLSII
+746 IGIFLSIT

-765 VHRTDPLT
+765 VRRTDPLT
-773 FAVVIALLAALA
+773 FAVVICLLAVLA
-785 LAASYIPARLAM
+785 LAASYIPARRAM
-797 RVDPM
+797 RVDPR
-802 LALRDE
+802 LALRDD

>member
-1 MSLLLDLLYTLRS
+1 MSLLQDLFYTFRS

-21 SLVVIITLALG
+21 SLVVTVTLALG

-53 PDSGHLLRLSETKT
+53 PDSGHLLRLSEIKT
-67 PGDSSTMAD
+67 PGDSSTIAD
-76 VSPANFVDWQ
+76 VSPANFIDWQAQ
-86 TRTRAF
+86 TRTF
-92 TGMAASEG
+92 TGIAASEG

-111 EHVWGIASSAQWFSV
+111 EHVWGGASSAQWFSV
-126 LGVHPEMG
+126 LGVHAALG

-142 APAAAPVVILSDELW
+142 SPTASPVVILSDQLW
-157 RRRFNADAGIVG
+157 RRRFSADPEIVG
-169 KVIGLN
+169 KAIGLN
-175 GGPFTVIGVMPPKS
+175 GSQFTVIGVMPPKC
-189 DYRENNELWV
+189 DYHEENELWV
-199 PLQQQIRP
+199 PLQQQVRP

-221 ARPKLGIT
+221 ARPKPGTT
-229 MAQATDDLNRVAV
+229 MAQATDDLNRIAV
-242 ALRQAHTASNIYGGA
+242 ALRQAHTVGDIYGGA
-257 AIIPLQKSLTG
+257 AIMPLQKSLTG
-268 DMQQMLMVSFAIVGL
+268 DMQQMLMVSFAIVAL

-301 GRSRELAIRLALGAK
+301 GRSRELAIRMALGAK
-316 PINLVRQLVLEG
+316 PANLVRQLVLEG
-328 ICLGTAA
+328 ICLGTVA
-335 GIAGLAIGAAGK
+335 GTVGLVIGAAGK

-353 LGWQS
+353 LGWAS
-358 PELMAANLSW
+358 PELSAANLSW

-378 VIMGIVFAL
+378 VVVGIVFAL
-387 LPALAVVRAERH
+387 LPAVAVVRAERH

-440 TRSFQAL
+440 ARSFQAL
-447 RHVPLGFDIDHRV
+447 RHMPLGFDIDHRF
-460 EVSLPLPRIRYQRDS
+460 EVSLPLPRIRYQSDA
-475 DVARFYQQVTEKVRA
+475 DVARFYQQVTQKVRA
-490 LPGVMDATTTHVL
+490 LPGVIDATTTHML
-503 PLSGG
+503 PLSYGS
-508 NFGVSFQTVE
+508 FGVGFQIVE
-518 GNAAA
+518 GNTSADEFHGA
-523 EDFHDVDLRLSDAH
+523 ELRLIDEH
-537 YLSALNIPLLRGRFI
+537 YLSALSIPLLRGRFI
-552 ADTDRGDTEQVCVIN
+552 ADTDRADTAPVCVIN
-567 KAMAEKYWPNQGPM
+567 KAMAQKYWPDKDPM
-581 GRLIVLTRNDVN
+581 GQLIVLTRNDVD
-593 GEKKSRRIVG
+593 GEKKPRRIVG
-603 VVADVR
+603 VIADVR
-609 GRINENPPP
+609 GRINEDPPP
-618 AVYVPYAQ
+618 SVYVPYAQ
-626 MAFFNMELLVHTRD
+626 MAFFNMGLLVHTRD
-640 SVPAVRKSVAA
+640 SAAAVRKSVAA

-660 PIRSV
+660 PIVSV
-665 HTFSDVLPGALADWT
+665 HTFSNVLPDALGDWT

-734 KQTARLAVMGAG
+734 KQTARLAVMGAA
-746 IGIFLSII
+746 IGIFLSLT

-765 VHRTDPLT
+765 VRRTDPLT
-773 FAVVIALLAALA
+773 FAVVIGLLAALA
-785 LAASYIPARLAM
+785 LAASYIPARRAM
-797 RVDPM
+797 RVDPI

>member
-1 MSLLLDLLYTLRS
+1 MSLLQDLLYTLRS

-21 SLVVIITLALG
+21 SLVVIVTLALG

-53 PDSGHLLRLSETKT
+53 LDSGHLLRLSESKT
-67 PGDSSTMAD
+67 PGDSSNLAD

-86 TRTRAF
+86 TQTRAF
-92 TGMAASEG
+92 TGIAASSG

-111 EHVWGIASSAQWFSV
+111 EHVWGGASSAGWFSV
-126 LGVHPEMG
+126 LGVHAEHG
-134 RDFRPEED
+134 RDFRPEDD

-157 RRRFNADAGIVG
+157 RRRFNADPGIVG

-175 GGPFTVIGVMPPKS
+175 GGPFTVIGVMPPKT
-189 DYRENNELWV
+189 DYREENELWV

-221 ARPKLGIT
+221 ARPKPGIT
-229 MAQATDDLNRVAV
+229 MAQATDDLNRVAA

-257 AIIPLQKSLTG
+257 AIMPLQKSLTG
-268 DMQQMLMVSFAIVGL
+268 DVQQMLLVSFAIVGL

-335 GIAGLAIGAAGK
+335 GITGLGVGAAGK

-353 LGWQS
+353 LNWQS
-358 PELMAANLSW
+358 PELSSANLSW
-368 AVLLFTFGVS
+368 AVLLFTFVLS
-378 VIMGIVFAL
+378 VIVGIFFAL

-417 LRKALAIAEIACS
+417 LRKVLAIAEIACS

-440 TRSFQAL
+440 ARSFQAL

-460 EVSLPLPRIRYQRDS
+460 EVALPLPRIRYQRDS
-475 DVARFYQQVTEKVRA
+475 DVAHFYQQVTEKVRT
-490 LPGVMDATTTHVL
+490 LPGVMDATATHVL
-503 PLSGG
+503 PLNGG
-508 NFGVSFQTVE
+508 FGVSFQTVE
-518 GNAAA
+518 ANTAAD
-523 EDFHDVDLRLSDAH
+523 EFHDVALRLSDSH
-537 YLSALNIPLLRGRFI
+537 MLSALNVPLLRGRFI
-552 ADTDRGDTEQVCVIN
+552 EDTDRAETAPVCVIN
-567 KAMAEKYWPNQGPM
+567 KAMAEKYWPNQDPM

-593 GEKKSRRIVG
+593 GEKKPRRIVG

-609 GRINENPPP
+609 GRINEDPPP
-618 AVYVPYAQ
+618 AVYVPYTQ
-626 MAFFNMELLVHTRD
+626 MAFFNMELLIHTRD
-640 SVPAVRKSVAA
+640 SVPAVRKSVTA

-665 HTFSDVLPGALADWT
+665 HIFSNALPDALGDWT

-685 LGGLAALAVLLTTLG
+685 LGVLAALAVLLTTLG

-734 KQTARLAVMGAG
+734 KQTARLAVIGAG
-746 IGIFLSII
+746 VGIFLSII
-754 SSRFLGSLIYG
+754 SSRFLGSLTYG
-765 VHRTDPLT
+765 VHCTDPLT
-773 FAVVIALLAALA
+773 FAVVIALLAVLA
-785 LAASYIPARLAM
+785 LAASYIPARRAM
-797 RVDPM
+797 RVDPI

>member
-1 MSLLLDLLYTLRS
+1 MSLLQDLFYTLRS

-21 SLVVIITLALG
+21 SLVVIFTLALG

-67 PGDSSTMAD
+67 PGDSSTLAD
-76 VSPANFVDWQ
+76 VAPGNFIDWQ
-86 TRTRAF
+86 AQTRAF

-111 EHVWGIASSAQWFSV
+111 EHVWGGASSAGWFSV
-126 LGVHPEMG
+126 LGVHAALG
-134 RDFRPEED
+134 RDFRAEDD
-142 APAAAPVVILSDELW
+142 APAATPVVVLSDELW
-157 RRRFNADAGIVG
+157 RRRFNAEPGIVG

-175 GGPFTVIGVMPPKS
+175 GGPFTVIGVMPPKC
-189 DYRENNELWV
+189 DYREELELWV
-199 PLQQQIRP
+199 PLKQQVRP
-207 DRMLWRDARFLEVI
+207 DRMLIRDARYLNVI
-221 ARPKLGIT
+221 ARAKPGIT
-229 MAQATDDLNRVAV
+229 MTQATDDLNRVA
-242 ALRQAHTASNIYGGA
+242 ASLRQAHTVGDIYGGT
-257 AIIPLQKSLTG
+257 AIMPLQKSLTG
-268 DMQQMLMVSFAIVGL
+268 DMRQMLMVSFAIVGL

-301 GRSRELAIRLALGAK
+301 GRSRELAIRMALGAK
-316 PINLVRQLVLEG
+316 PINLVRLLVLEG
-328 ICLGTAA
+328 VCLGTAA
-335 GIAGLAIGAAGK
+335 GTVGLAIGAAGK
-347 KLLLWQ
+347 KILLWQ

-358 PELMAANLSW
+358 PELMAANLGW
-368 AVLLFTFGVS
+368 AVLLFTFGIS
-378 VIMGIVFAL
+378 VIVGIVFAL

-404 ASSGTTVDVKGRR
+404 ASFGTTVDVKGRR

-440 TRSFQAL
+440 ARSFQAL
-447 RHVPLGFDIDHRV
+447 RHVTLGFDIDHRI

-490 LPGVMDATTTHVL
+490 LPRVMDATATHVL
-503 PLSGG
+503 PLGDG
-508 NFGVSFQTVE
+508 FGVSFQTVE
-518 GNAAA
+518 DNAVAGEFYGAA
-523 EDFHDVDLRLSDAH
+523 LRLSDSH
-537 YLSALNIPLLRGRFI
+537 MLSALNFPLLRGRFI

-567 KAMAEKYWPNQGPM
+567 KAMAERYWPGKDPL
-581 GRLIVLTRNDVN
+581 GRLIVLTRKDVN
-593 GEKKSRRIVG
+593 GEKKPRRIVG

-609 GRINENPPP
+609 GRINEDPPP

-640 SVPAVRKSVAA
+640 DVNAVRKSVAA

-665 HTFSDVLPGALADWT
+665 HSFSDALPGALGDWT

-685 LGGLAALAVLLTTLG
+685 LGGLAVLAVLLTTLG

-734 KQTARLAVMGAG
+734 KQTARLAVIGAA
-746 IGIFLSII
+746 IGIFLSIT

-765 VHRTDPLT
+765 VRRTDPLT
-773 FAVVIALLAALA
+773 FAVVICLLAVLA
-785 LAASYIPARLAM
+785 LAASYIPARRAM
-797 RVDPM
+797 RVDPR
-802 LALRDE
+802 LALRDD

>member
-1 MSLLLDLLYTLRS
+1 MSLLQDLFHTLRS

-21 SLVVIITLALG
+21 SLVVIVTLALG

-67 PGDSSTMAD
+67 PGDSSTISD
-76 VSPANFVDWQ
+76 VAPANFIDWQ
-86 TRTRAF
+86 AQTRAF
-92 TGMAASEG
+92 TGIAASEG

-111 EHVWGIASSAQWFSV
+111 EHVWGGASSAGWFSV
-126 LGVHPEMG
+126 LGVHAALG
-134 RDFRPEED
+134 RDFRAEDD
-142 APAAAPVVILSDELW
+142 APAATPVVILSDELW
-157 RRRFNADAGIVG
+157 RRHFNADPGIVG
-169 KVIGLN
+169 KVVGLN
-175 GGPFTVIGVMPPKS
+175 GGPFTVVGVMRPKC
-189 DYRENNELWV
+189 DYREEIELWV

-207 DRMLWRDARFLEVI
+207 DRMLWRDSRFLHVI
-221 ARPKLGIT
+221 ARPKPGVT
-229 MAQATDDLNRVAV
+229 MAQATDDLNRVAA
-242 ALRQAHTASNIYGGA
+242 ALRQAHTTGDIYGGA
-257 AIIPLQKSLTG
+257 AIMPLQKSLTG
-268 DMQQMLMVSFAIVGL
+268 DVRQMLMVSFAIVGL

-328 ICLGTAA
+328 ICLGAAA
-335 GIAGLAIGAAGK
+335 GATGLAIGVAGK

-353 LGWQS
+353 LEWQS
-358 PELMAANLSW
+358 PDLMAANLSW

-378 VIMGIVFAL
+378 VIVGIVFAL

-440 TRSFQAL
+440 ARSFQAL
-447 RHVPLGFDIDHRV
+447 RHVQLGFDIDHRV
-460 EVSLPLPRIRYQRDS
+460 EVSLPLPRIRYQRDA

-490 LPGVMDATTTHVL
+490 LPGVIDATATHVL
-503 PLSGG
+503 PLNDG
-508 NFGVSFQTVE
+508 FGVGFQTVE
-518 GNAAA
+518 DNATA
-523 EDFHDVDLRLSDAH
+523 EEFHAVALRLSDSH
-537 YLSALNIPLLRGRFI
+537 MLSALNFPLLRGRFI

-567 KAMAEKYWPNQGPM
+567 KAMAQKYWPGKDPM

-593 GEKKSRRIVG
+593 GEKKPRRIVG
-603 VVADVR
+603 MVADVR
-609 GRINENPPP
+609 GRINEDPPP

-640 SVPAVRKSVAA
+640 SLPAVRKSVAA

-665 HTFSDVLPGALADWT
+665 HTFSDALPGALGDWT

-734 KQTARLAVMGAG
+734 KQTARLAVIGAG
-746 IGIFLSII
+746 IGIFISIT

-765 VHRTDPLT
+765 VRRTDPLT
-773 FAVVIALLAALA
+773 FAVVIGLLAALA
-785 LAASYIPARLAM
+785 LAASYIPARRAM
-797 RVDPM
+797 RVDPI

>member
-1 MSLLLDLLYTLRS
+1 MSLLQDLFYTLRS

-21 SLVVIITLALG
+21 SLVVIFTLALG

-67 PGDSSTMAD
+67 PGDSSTLAD
-76 VSPANFVDWQ
+76 VAPGNFIDWQ
-86 TRTRAF
+86 AQTRAF

-111 EHVWGIASSAQWFSV
+111 EHVWGGASSAGWFNV
-126 LGVHPEMG
+126 LGVHAALG
-134 RDFRPEED
+134 RDFRAEDD
-142 APAAAPVVILSDELW
+142 APAATPVVVLSDELW
-157 RRRFNADAGIVG
+157 RRRFNAEPGIVG

-175 GGPFTVIGVMPPKS
+175 GGPFTVIGVMPPKC
-189 DYRENNELWV
+189 DYREELELWV
-199 PLQQQIRP
+199 PLQQQVRP
-207 DRMLWRDARFLEVI
+207 DRMLIRDARYLNVI
-221 ARPKLGIT
+221 ARAKPGIT
-229 MAQATDDLNRVAV
+229 MTQATDDLNRVA
-242 ALRQAHTASNIYGGA
+242 ASLRQAHTVGDIYGGT
-257 AIIPLQKSLTG
+257 AIMPLQKSLTG
-268 DMQQMLMVSFAIVGL
+268 DMRQMLMVSFAIVGL

-301 GRSRELAIRLALGAK
+301 GRSRELAIRMALGAK

-328 ICLGTAA
+328 VCLGTAA
-335 GIAGLAIGAAGK
+335 GTVGLAIGAAGK
-347 KLLLWQ
+347 KILLWQ

-358 PELMAANLSW
+358 PELMAANLGW
-368 AVLLFTFGVS
+368 AVLLFTFGIS
-378 VIMGIVFAL
+378 VIVGIVFAL

-404 ASSGTTVDVKGRR
+404 ASFGTTVDVKGRR

-440 TRSFQAL
+440 ARSFQAL
-447 RHVPLGFDIDHRV
+447 RHVTLGFDIDHRI

-490 LPGVMDATTTHVL
+490 LPRVMDATATHVL
-503 PLSGG
+503 PLGDG
-508 NFGVSFQTVE
+508 FGVSFQTVE
-518 GNAAA
+518 DNAVAGEFYGAA
-523 EDFHDVDLRLSDAH
+523 LRLSDSH
-537 YLSALNIPLLRGRFI
+537 MLSALNFPLLRGRFI

-567 KAMAEKYWPNQGPM
+567 KAMAERYWPGKDPL

-593 GEKKSRRIVG
+593 GEKKPRRIVG
-603 VVADVR
+603 MVADVR
-609 GRINENPPP
+609 GRINEDPPP

-685 LGGLAALAVLLTTLG
+685 LGGLAVLAVLLTTLG

-734 KQTARLAVMGAG
+734 KQTARLAVIGAA
-746 IGIFLSII
+746 IGIFLSIT

-765 VHRTDPLT
+765 VRRTDPLT
-773 FAVVIALLAALA
+773 FAVVICLLAVLA
-785 LAASYIPARLAM
+785 LAASYIPARRAM
-797 RVDPM
+797 RVDPI
-802 LALRDE
+802 LALRDD

>member
-1 MSLLLDLLYTLRS
+1 MSLLQDLFYTFRS

-21 SLVVIITLALG
+21 SLVVMVTLALG

-53 PDSGHLLRLSETKT
+53 PDPGHLLRLSETKT
-67 PGDSSTMAD
+67 PGDSSTLAD
-76 VSPANFVDWQ
+76 VSPANFIDWQ
-86 TRTRAF
+86 KQSRAF
-92 TGMAASEG
+92 TGMAASSG

-111 EHVWGIASSAQWFSV
+111 EHVWGAGSSAGWFNV
-126 LGVHPEMG
+126 LGVHAEHG
-134 RDFRPEED
+134 REFRPEDD
-142 APAAAPVVILSDELW
+142 APAAAPVVILSDKLW
-157 RRRFNADAGIVG
+157 RRRFNADPAIVG

-175 GGPFTVIGVMPPKS
+175 GGPFTVIGIMPPKT
-189 DYRENNELWV
+189 DYREEIELWV

-207 DRMLWRDARFLEVI
+207 DRMLWRDSRFLQVI
-221 ARPKLGIT
+221 ARAKPGVT
-229 MAQATDDLNRVAV
+229 TAQAYDDLNRVAA
-242 ALRQAHTASNIYGGA
+242 ALRQAHTAGDVYGGA
-257 AIIPLQKSLTG
+257 AIMPLQKSLTG
-268 DMQQMLMVSFAIVGL
+268 DMQQMLMVSFAVVGL

-328 ICLGTAA
+328 ICLGAAA
-335 GIAGLAIGAAGK
+335 GLVGLAIGVAGK

-353 LGWQS
+353 LEWQS
-358 PELMAANLSW
+358 PDLTAANLSW
-368 AVLLFTFGVS
+368 PVLLFTFGVS
-378 VIMGIVFAL
+378 VIVGIVFAL
-387 LPALAVVRAERH
+387 LPALAVVRAEQH
-399 DMLRR
+399 EMVRR

-417 LRKALAIAEIACS
+417 LRKTLAIAEIACS

-440 TRSFQAL
+440 ARSFQAL

-460 EVSLPLPRIRYQRDS
+460 EVALPLPRIRYQRDV

-490 LPGVMDATTTHVL
+490 LPGVMDATATHVL
-503 PLSGG
+503 PLNDG
-508 NFGVSFQTVE
+508 FGVTFQTVE

-523 EDFHDVDLRLSDAH
+523 GEFYDVALRLSDSH
-537 YLSALNIPLLRGRFI
+537 MLSALNFPLLRGRFI
-552 ADTDRGDTEQVCVIN
+552 ADTDRGNTAPVCVIN
-567 KAMAEKYWPNQGPM
+567 KAMAQKYWPDKDPM
-581 GRLIVLTRNDVN
+581 GQLIVLTRNDVN
-593 GEKKSRRIVG
+593 GEKKPRRIVG

-609 GRINENPPP
+609 GRINEDPPP
-618 AVYVPYAQ
+618 AVYVPYSQ

-640 SVPAVRKSVAA
+640 SVAAVRKSVAA

-665 HTFSDVLPGALADWT
+665 HMFSNALPGALGDWT

-685 LGGLAALAVLLTTLG
+685 LGGLAVLAVLLTTLG

-708 VKEKTREIGIRMAIG
+708 VREKTREIGIRMAIG

-734 KQTARLAVMGAG
+734 KQTAWLAVIGAG
-746 IGIFLSII
+746 VGIFLSII

-773 FAVVIALLAALA
+773 FAVVIGLLAALA
-785 LAASYIPARLAM
+785 LAASYIPARRAM
-797 RVDPM
+797 RVDLI

>member
-1 MSLLLDLLYTLRS
+1 
-14 LRKAPGF
+14 
-21 SLVVIITLALG
+21 
-32 IGANT
+32 
-37 AVFSMID
+37 
-44 VLLLRPLPY
+44 
-53 PDSGHLLRLSETKT
+53 
-67 PGDSSTMAD
+67 
-76 VSPANFVDWQ
+76 
-86 TRTRAF
+86 
-92 TGMAASEG
+92 
-100 FHYNLTGNGQP
+100 
-111 EHVWGIASSAQWFSV
+111 
-126 LGVHPEMG
+126 
-134 RDFRPEED
+134 
-142 APAAAPVVILSDELW
+142 
-157 RRRFNADAGIVG
+157 
-169 KVIGLN
+169 
-175 GGPFTVIGVMPPKS
+175 
-189 DYRENNELWV
+189 
-199 PLQQQIRP
+199 
-207 DRMLWRDARFLEVI
+207 
-221 ARPKLGIT
+221 
-229 MAQATDDLNRVAV
+229 MAQAIDDLNRVAT
-242 ALRQAHTASNIYGGA
+242 ALRQEHTVGDVYGGA
-257 AIIPLQKSLTG
+257 AIMPLQKSLTG
-268 DMQQMLMVSFAIVGL
+268 DMRQMLMVSFAIVGL

-301 GRSRELAIRLALGAK
+301 GRSREFAIRLALGAK

-328 ICLGTAA
+328 ICLGTTA
-335 GIAGLAIGAAGK
+335 GGAGLAIGVAGK

-353 LGWQS
+353 LEWQS
-358 PELMAANLSW
+358 PDLMAANLSG
-368 AVLLFTFGVS
+368 AVLLFTFGIS
-378 VIMGIVFAL
+378 VVVGIVFAL

-440 TRSFQAL
+440 ARSFQAL

-475 DVARFYQQVTEKVRA
+475 DVVRFYQQVTEKVRA
-490 LPGVMDATTTHVL
+490 LPGVMDATATHVL
-503 PLSGG
+503 PLNDG
-508 NFGVSFQTVE
+508 FGVGFQTVE

-523 EDFHDVDLRLSDAH
+523 GDFHDVALRLSDSH
-537 YLSALNIPLLRGRFI
+537 MLSALNFPLLRGRFI
-552 ADTDRGDTEQVCVIN
+552 TDTDRGDTEQVCVIN
-567 KAMAEKYWPNQGPM
+567 KAMAEKYWPGKDPM

-593 GEKKSRRIVG
+593 GEKKPRRIVG

-609 GRINENPPP
+609 GRINEDPPP

-665 HTFSDVLPGALADWT
+665 HTFSDALPGALADWT
-680 VAITL
+680 MAITL

-734 KQTARLAVMGAG
+734 KQTARLAVIGAG

-765 VHRTDPLT
+765 VRRTDPLT
-773 FAVVIALLAALA
+773 FAAVIGLLAALA
-785 LAASYIPARLAM
+785 LAASYIPARRAT

-802 LALRDE
+802 IALRHE

>member
-1 MSLLLDLLYTLRS
+1 MSLLQDLLLSLRS

-21 SLVVIITLALG
+21 SLVVLATLALG

-53 PDSGHLLRLSETKT
+53 PDSSSLLRLSETKVA
-67 PGDSSTMAD
+67 GDSSTISD
-76 VSPANFVDWQ
+76 VAPANFIDWQ
-86 TRTRAF
+86 AQSRAF

-111 EHVWGIASSAQWFSV
+111 EHVWGGASSAQWFSV
-126 LGVHPEMG
+126 LGVHAAQG
-134 RDFRPEED
+134 RDFRAEED
-142 APAAAPVVILSDELW
+142 APAAAPVVILSDQLW
-157 RRRFNADAGIVG
+157 RRRFAADPRIVG

-175 GGPFTVIGVMPPKS
+175 GGPFTVIGIMPPKS
-189 DYRENNELWV
+189 DFREEIELWV

-207 DRMLWRDARFLEVI
+207 DRMLWRDSRFLTVV
-221 ARPKLGIT
+221 ARPRPGVTLS
-229 MAQATDDLNRVAV
+229 QATDDLNRVA
-242 ALRQAHTASNIYGGA
+242 ADLRHAHSVGDIYGGA
-257 AIIPLQKSLTG
+257 VIIPLQKSLIG
-268 DMQQMLMVSFAIVGL
+268 DMRQMLMVSFAVVGL

-316 PINLVRQLVLEG
+316 PINLVRQLVMEG

-335 GIAGLAIGAAGK
+335 GTAGLAIGAAGK

-358 PELMAANLSW
+358 PDLMSANLSW

-378 VIMGIVFAL
+378 VIVGIVFAL

-440 TRSFQAL
+440 ARSFQAL
-447 RHVPLGFDIDHRV
+447 RHVSLGFDIDHRV

-475 DVARFYQQVTEKVRA
+475 DVVRFYQQVTEKVRA
-490 LPGVMDATTTHVL
+490 LPGVIDATATHVL
-503 PLSGG
+503 PLGYG
-508 NFGVSFQTVE
+508 FDVTFQTVE
-518 GNAAA
+518 ANANA
-523 EDFHDVDLRLSDAH
+523 EEFHDVALRLSDSH
-537 YLSALNIPLLRGRFI
+537 MLSALSVPLLRGRFI
-552 ADTDRGDTEQVCVIN
+552 ADTDRGDTAPVCVIN
-567 KAMAEKYWPNQGPM
+567 KAMAEKYWPDKDPM

-593 GEKKSRRIVG
+593 GEKKPRRIVG

-609 GRINENPPP
+609 GKINEDPPP
-618 AVYVPYAQ
+618 AIYVPYAQ
-626 MAFFNMELLVHTRD
+626 MSFFNMELLVHTRD
-640 SVPAVRKSVAA
+640 AAPAVRKSVAA

-665 HTFSDVLPGALADWT
+665 HTFSDALPGALDDWT
-680 VAITL
+680 VAIKL
-685 LGGLAALAVLLTTLG
+685 LGVLAALAVLLTTLG

-708 VKEKTREIGIRMAIG
+708 VREKTREIGIRMAIG

-734 KQTARLAVMGAG
+734 KQTAWLAVIGAVV
-746 IGIFLSII
+746 GIFLSII
-754 SSRFLGSLIYG
+754 SSRFLGSLIFG
-765 VHRTDPLT
+765 VRRTDPLT
-773 FAVVIALLAALA
+773 FAVVIGLLAALA
-785 LAASYIPARLAM
+785 LAASYIPARRAM
-797 RVDPM
+797 RVDPI

>member
-1 MSLLLDLLYTLRS
+1 MSLLQDLFYTLRS

-21 SLVVIITLALG
+21 SLVVMVTLALG

-53 PDSGHLLRLSETKT
+53 LDSGHLLRLSETKT
-67 PGDSSTMAD
+67 PGDSSTIAD
-76 VSPANFVDWQ
+76 VAPANFIDWQ
-86 TRTRAF
+86 AQSRAF
-92 TGMAASEG
+92 TGMAASSG

-111 EHVWGIASSAQWFSV
+111 EHVWGGASSAGWFSV
-126 LGVHPEMG
+126 LGVHAERG
-134 RDFRPEED
+134 RDFLPAED
-142 APAAAPVVILSDELW
+142 APAAAPVVILSDKLW
-157 RRRFNADAGIVG
+157 RRRFNADPAIVG

-175 GGPFTVIGVMPPKS
+175 GGPFTVVGIMPPKA
-189 DYRENNELWV
+189 DYREENELWV
-199 PLQQQIRP
+199 PLQQQVRP

-221 ARPKLGIT
+221 ARAKPGVT
-229 MAQATDDLNRVAV
+229 TAQAYDDLNRVAA
-242 ALRQAHTASNIYGGA
+242 ALRQAHTMSDVYGGA
-257 AIIPLQKSLTG
+257 AIMPLQKSLTG
-268 DMQQMLMVSFAIVGL
+268 DMREMLMVSFAIVGL

-316 PINLVRQLVLEG
+316 PVNLVRQLVMEG
-328 ICLGTAA
+328 ICLGAAA
-335 GIAGLAIGAAGK
+335 GLVGLAVGVAGK

-353 LGWQS
+353 LGWES
-358 PELMAANLSW
+358 PDLSAANLSW

-378 VIMGIVFAL
+378 VIVGIVFAL
-387 LPALAVVRAERH
+387 LPALAVVRAEQH
-399 DMLRR
+399 EMLRR

-417 LRKALAIAEIACS
+417 LRKGLAIAEIACS

-440 TRSFQAL
+440 ARSFQAL

-460 EVSLPLPRIRYQRDS
+460 EVALPLPRIRYQRDV

-503 PLSGG
+503 PLNDGFNVTFQLVQG
-508 NFGVSFQTVE
+508 NSATE
-518 GNAAA
+518 
-523 EDFHDVDLRLSDAH
+523 EFHEVALRLSDSH
-537 YLSALNIPLLRGRFI
+537 MLSALNIPLLRGRFI
-552 ADTDRGDTEQVCVIN
+552 ADTDRGDTAPVCAIN
-567 KAMAEKYWPNQGPM
+567 KAMAQKYWPDKDPLGQ
-581 GRLIVLTRNDVN
+581 LIVLTRNDVN

-609 GRINENPPP
+609 GRINEDPPP

-640 SVPAVRKSVAA
+640 SVAAVRKSVTA

-665 HTFSDVLPGALADWT
+665 HMFSNALPGALGDWT

-734 KQTARLAVMGAG
+734 KQTARLAVIGAA

-773 FAVVIALLAALA
+773 FAVVIGLLAALA
-785 LAASYIPARLAM
+785 LAASYIPARRAM
-797 RVDPM
+797 RVDPI

>member
-1 MSLLLDLLYTLRS
+1 MSLLQDLFYTFRS

-21 SLVVIITLALG
+21 SLVVMVTLALG

-53 PDSGHLLRLSETKT
+53 PDPGHLLRLSETKT
-67 PGDSSTMAD
+67 PGDSSTLAD
-76 VSPANFVDWQ
+76 VSPANFIDWQ
-86 TRTRAF
+86 KQSRAF
-92 TGMAASEG
+92 TGMAASSG

-111 EHVWGIASSAQWFSV
+111 EHVWGAGSSAGWFNV
-126 LGVHPEMG
+126 LGVHAEHG
-134 RDFRPEED
+134 REFRPEDD
-142 APAAAPVVILSDELW
+142 APAAAPVVILSDKLW
-157 RRRFNADAGIVG
+157 RRRFNADPAIVG

-175 GGPFTVIGVMPPKS
+175 GGPFTVIGIMPPKT
-189 DYRENNELWV
+189 DYREEIELWV

-207 DRMLWRDARFLEVI
+207 DRMLWRDSRFLQVI
-221 ARPKLGIT
+221 ARAKPGVT
-229 MAQATDDLNRVAV
+229 TAQAYDDLNRVAA
-242 ALRQAHTASNIYGGA
+242 ALRQAHTAGDVYGGA
-257 AIIPLQKSLTG
+257 AIMPLQKSLTG
-268 DMQQMLMVSFAIVGL
+268 DMQQMLMVSFAVVGL

-328 ICLGTAA
+328 ICLGAAA
-335 GIAGLAIGAAGK
+335 GLVGLAIGVAGK

-353 LGWQS
+353 LEWQS
-358 PELMAANLSW
+358 PDLTAANLSW
-368 AVLLFTFGVS
+368 PVLLFTFGVS
-378 VIMGIVFAL
+378 VIVGIVFAL
-387 LPALAVVRAERH
+387 LPALAVVRAEQH
-399 DMLRR
+399 EMLRR

-417 LRKALAIAEIACS
+417 LRKTLAIAEIACS

-440 TRSFQAL
+440 ARSFQAL

-460 EVSLPLPRIRYQRDS
+460 EVALPLPRIRYQRDV

-490 LPGVMDATTTHVL
+490 LPGVMDATATHVL
-503 PLSGG
+503 PLNDG
-508 NFGVSFQTVE
+508 FGVTFQTVE

-523 EDFHDVDLRLSDAH
+523 GQFYDVALRLSDSH
-537 YLSALNIPLLRGRFI
+537 MLSALNFPLLRGRFI
-552 ADTDRGDTEQVCVIN
+552 ADTDRGDTAPVCVIN
-567 KAMAEKYWPNQGPM
+567 QAMAQKYWPDKDPM
-581 GRLIVLTRNDVN
+581 GQLIVLTRNDVN
-593 GEKKSRRIVG
+593 GEKKPRRIVG

-609 GRINENPPP
+609 GRINEDPPP
-618 AVYVPYAQ
+618 AVYVPYSQ

-640 SVPAVRKSVAA
+640 SVAAVRKSVAA

-665 HTFSDVLPGALADWT
+665 HMFSNALPGALGDWT

-708 VKEKTREIGIRMAIG
+708 VREKTREIGIRMAIG

-734 KQTARLAVMGAG
+734 KQTAWLAVIGAG
-746 IGIFLSII
+746 VGIFFSII

-773 FAVVIALLAALA
+773 FAVVIGLLAALA
-785 LAASYIPARLAM
+785 LAASYIPARRAM
-797 RVDPM
+797 RVDLI

>member
-1 MSLLLDLLYTLRS
+1 MSLLQDLFYTFRS

-21 SLVVIITLALG
+21 SLVVMVTLALG

-53 PDSGHLLRLSETKT
+53 PDPGHLLRLSETKT
-67 PGDSSTMAD
+67 PGDSSTLAD
-76 VSPANFVDWQ
+76 VSPANFIDWQ
-86 TRTRAF
+86 KQSRAF
-92 TGMAASEG
+92 TGMAASSG

-111 EHVWGIASSAQWFSV
+111 EHVWGAGSSAGWFNV
-126 LGVHPEMG
+126 LGVHAEHG
-134 RDFRPEED
+134 REFRPEDD
-142 APAAAPVVILSDELW
+142 APAAAPVVILSDKLW
-157 RRRFNADAGIVG
+157 RRRFNADPAIVG

-175 GGPFTVIGVMPPKS
+175 GGPFTVIGIMPPKT
-189 DYRENNELWV
+189 DYREEIELWV

-207 DRMLWRDARFLEVI
+207 DRMLWRDSRFLQVI
-221 ARPKLGIT
+221 ARAKPGVT
-229 MAQATDDLNRVAV
+229 TAQAYDDLNRVAA
-242 ALRQAHTASNIYGGA
+242 ALRQAHTAGDVYGGA
-257 AIIPLQKSLTG
+257 AIMPLQKSLTG
-268 DMQQMLMVSFAIVGL
+268 DMQQMLMVSFAVVGL

-328 ICLGTAA
+328 ICLGAAA
-335 GIAGLAIGAAGK
+335 GLVGLAIGVAGK

-353 LGWQS
+353 LEWQS
-358 PELMAANLSW
+358 PDLTAANLSW
-368 AVLLFTFGVS
+368 PVLLFTFGVS
-378 VIMGIVFAL
+378 VIVGIVFAL
-387 LPALAVVRAERH
+387 LPALAVVRAEQH
-399 DMLRR
+399 EMLRR

-417 LRKALAIAEIACS
+417 LRKTLAIAEIACS

-440 TRSFQAL
+440 ARSFQAL

-460 EVSLPLPRIRYQRDS
+460 EVALPLPRIRYQRDV

-490 LPGVMDATTTHVL
+490 LPGVMDATATHVL
-503 PLSGG
+503 PLNDG
-508 NFGVSFQTVE
+508 FGVTFQTVE

-523 EDFHDVDLRLSDAH
+523 GQFYDVALRLSDSH
-537 YLSALNIPLLRGRFI
+537 MLSALNFPLLRGRFI
-552 ADTDRGDTEQVCVIN
+552 ADTDRGDTAPVCVIN
-567 KAMAEKYWPNQGPM
+567 KAMAQKYWPDKDPM
-581 GRLIVLTRNDVN
+581 GQLIVLTRNDVN
-593 GEKKSRRIVG
+593 GEKKPRRIVG

-609 GRINENPPP
+609 GRINEDPPP
-618 AVYVPYAQ
+618 AVYVPYSQ

-640 SVPAVRKSVAA
+640 SIAAVRKSVAA

-665 HTFSDVLPGALADWT
+665 HMFSNALPGALGDWT

-708 VKEKTREIGIRMAIG
+708 VREKTREIGIRMAIG

-734 KQTARLAVMGAG
+734 KQTAWLAVIGAG
-746 IGIFLSII
+746 VGIFFSII

-773 FAVVIALLAALA
+773 FAVVIGLLAALA
-785 LAASYIPARLAM
+785 LAASYIPARRAM
-797 RVDPM
+797 RVDLI

>member
-1 MSLLLDLLYTLRS
+1 MSLLHDLFYTLRS

-21 SLVVIITLALG
+21 SLVVIVTLALG

-53 PDSGHLLRLSETKT
+53 PDSKHLLRLSETKT
-67 PGDSSTMAD
+67 PGDSSTLAD
-76 VSPANFVDWQ
+76 VSPANFIDWQ
-86 TRTRAF
+86 SQTRAF

-111 EHVWGIASSAQWFSV
+111 EHVWGGASSAGWFSV
-126 LGVHPEMG
+126 LGVHAELG

-157 RRRFNADAGIVG
+157 RRRFNANRGIVG

-175 GGPFTVIGVMPPKS
+175 GGPFTVIGVMPPKA
-189 DYRENNELWV
+189 DYREENKLWV
-199 PLQQQIRP
+199 PLQQQVRP
-207 DRMLWRDARFLEVI
+207 DRMLWHDARFLQVI
-221 ARPKLGIT
+221 ARPKPGVT
-229 MAQATDDLNRVAV
+229 MAQANDDLNRVAV
-242 ALRQAHTASNIYGGA
+242 ALRQAHTVGDVYGGA
-257 AIIPLQKSLTG
+257 AIMPLQKSLTG
-268 DMQQMLMVSFAIVGL
+268 DMEQMLMVSFAVVGL

-316 PINLVRQLVLEG
+316 PIDLVRQLVLEG
-328 ICLGTAA
+328 ICLGAAA
-335 GIAGLAIGAAGK
+335 GAAGLAIGAAGK

-358 PELMAANLSW
+358 PDLMAANLSW

-378 VIMGIVFAL
+378 VVVGIVFAL

-440 TRSFQAL
+440 ARSFQAL

-460 EVSLPLPRIRYQRDS
+460 EVSLPLPRIRYQRDA

-490 LPGVMDATTTHVL
+490 LPGVMDATATHVL
-503 PLSGG
+503 PLSDG
-508 NFGVSFQTVE
+508 FGVTFQLVE
-518 GNAAA
+518 GNATA
-523 EDFHDVDLRLSDAH
+523 EEFHDVALRLSDSH
-537 YLSALNIPLLRGRFI
+537 MLSALNIPLLRGRFI
-552 ADTDRGDTEQVCVIN
+552 ADTDRGDTAPVCVIN
-567 KAMAEKYWPNQGPM
+567 KAMAEKYWPDKDPM
-581 GRLIVLTRNDVN
+581 GRLIVLTRGDVN
-593 GEKKSRRIVG
+593 GEKKPRRIVG

-609 GRINENPPP
+609 GRINEDPPP

-626 MAFFNMELLVHTRD
+626 MAFFSMEVLVHTRD
-640 SVPAVRKSVAA
+640 SAPAVRKSVAA

-665 HTFSDVLPGALADWT
+665 HTFSNALPGALADWT

-708 VKEKTREIGIRMAIG
+708 VREKTREIGIRMAIG

-734 KQTARLAVMGAG
+734 KQTAWLAVIGAG
-746 IGIFLSII
+746 VGIFLSMI

-773 FAVVIALLAALA
+773 FVVVIALLAALA
-785 LAASYIPARLAM
+785 LAASYIPARRAM
-797 RVDPM
+797 RVDPI

>member
-1 MSLLLDLLYTLRS
+1 MSLLQDLFYTLRS

-21 SLVVIITLALG
+21 SLVVMVTLALG

-67 PGDSSTMAD
+67 PGDSSTIAD
-76 VSPANFVDWQ
+76 VAPANFIDWQ
-86 TRTRAF
+86 AQTRAF
-92 TGMAASEG
+92 TGIAASEG
-100 FHYNLTGNGQP
+100 FHYNLTSNGSP
-111 EHVWGIASSAQWFSV
+111 EHVWGGASSAGWFSV
-126 LGVHPEMG
+126 LGVHAERG
-134 RDFRPEED
+134 RDFLPEED
-142 APAAAPVVILSDELW
+142 APAATPVVILSDQLW
-157 RRRFNADAGIVG
+157 RRRFKADPAIVG

-175 GGPFTVIGVMPPKS
+175 GGPFTVVGIMPPKA
-189 DYRENNELWV
+189 DYREENELWV
-199 PLQQQIRP
+199 PLQQQVRP

-221 ARPKLGIT
+221 ARAKPGVT
-229 MAQATDDLNRVAV
+229 MSQATDDLNRVAA
-242 ALRQAHTASNIYGGA
+242 ALHQAHTAGDVYGGA
-257 AIIPLQKSLTG
+257 AIMPLQKSLTG
-268 DMQQMLMVSFAIVGL
+268 DMREMLMVSFAIVGL

-316 PINLVRQLVLEG
+316 PVNLVRQLVMEG
-328 ICLGTAA
+328 ICLGAAA
-335 GIAGLAIGAAGK
+335 GLVGLGVGVAGK

-353 LGWQS
+353 LGWES
-358 PELMAANLSW
+358 PDLSAASLSW

-378 VIMGIVFAL
+378 VIVGIVFAL
-387 LPALAVVRAERH
+387 LPTLAVVRAEQH

-417 LRKALAIAEIACS
+417 LRKGLAIAEIACS

-440 TRSFQAL
+440 ARSFQAL

-460 EVSLPLPRIRYQRDS
+460 EVALPLPRIRYQRDV

-503 PLSGG
+503 PLNDG
-508 NFGVSFQTVE
+508 FGVRFQTVE

-523 EDFHDVDLRLSDAH
+523 GEFYDVALRLSDSH
-537 YLSALNIPLLRGRFI
+537 MLSALNIPLLRGRFI
-552 ADTDRGDTEQVCVIN
+552 ADTDRGDTAPVCAIN
-567 KAMAEKYWPNQGPM
+567 KAMAQKYWPDKDPLGQ
-581 GRLIVLTRNDVN
+581 LIVLTRGDVN
-593 GEKKSRRIVG
+593 GEKKPRRIVG

-609 GRINENPPP
+609 GRINEDPPP
-618 AVYVPYAQ
+618 AVYVPYSQ

-640 SVPAVRKSVAA
+640 SVAAVRKSVTA

-665 HTFSDVLPGALADWT
+665 HMFSNALPGALGDWT

-734 KQTARLAVMGAG
+734 KQIARLAVVGAA
-746 IGIFLSII
+746 IGIFLSIT

-765 VHRTDPLT
+765 VQRTDPLT
-773 FAVVIALLAALA
+773 FAVVIGLLAALA
-785 LAASYIPARLAM
+785 LAASYIPARRAM
-797 RVDPM
+797 RVDPI

>member
-1 MSLLLDLLYTLRS
+1 MSLLHDLFYTLRS

-21 SLVVIITLALG
+21 SLVVIVTLALG

-53 PDSGHLLRLSETKT
+53 PDSKHLLRLSETKT
-67 PGDSSTMAD
+67 PGDSSTLAD
-76 VSPANFVDWQ
+76 VSPANFIDWQ
-86 TRTRAF
+86 SQTRAF
-92 TGMAASEG
+92 TGLAASEG

-111 EHVWGIASSAQWFSV
+111 QHVWGGASSAGWFSV
-126 LGVHPEMG
+126 LGVHAELG

-142 APAAAPVVILSDELW
+142 APAAAPVVILGDELW
-157 RRRFNADAGIVG
+157 RRRFNADRGIVD

-175 GGPFTVIGVMPPKS
+175 GGPFTVIGVMPPKA
-189 DYRENNELWV
+189 DYREEIELWV

-207 DRMLWRDARFLEVI
+207 DRMLFRDSRFLHVI
-221 ARPKLGIT
+221 ARAKPGVT
-229 MAQATDDLNRVAV
+229 TAQATDDLNRVAV
-242 ALRQAHTASNIYGGA
+242 ALRRANTVGDIYGGA
-257 AIIPLQKSLTG
+257 AIMPLQKSLTG
-268 DMQQMLMVSFAIVGL
+268 DMEQMLMVSFAVVGL

-293 NLMLLRVT
+293 NLMVLRVT

-316 PINLVRQLVLEG
+316 PINLVRQLMLEG
-328 ICLGTAA
+328 ICLGAAA
-335 GIAGLAIGAAGK
+335 GLVGLAIGAAGK

-353 LGWQS
+353 LEWQA
-358 PELMAANLSW
+358 PDLMAANLSW

-378 VIMGIVFAL
+378 VIVGIVFAL

-417 LRKALAIAEIACS
+417 LRQALAIAEIACS

-440 TRSFQAL
+440 ARSFQAL

-475 DVARFYQQVTEKVRA
+475 DVALFYQQVTEKVRS
-490 LPGVMDATTTHVL
+490 LPGVMDATATHVL
-503 PLSGG
+503 PLSDG
-508 NFGVSFQTVE
+508 FGVTFQLVE
-518 GNAAA
+518 GNATA
-523 EDFHDVDLRLSDAH
+523 EEFHDVVLRLSDSH
-537 YLSALNIPLLRGRFI
+537 MLSALNIPLLRGRFI
-552 ADTDRGDTEQVCVIN
+552 ADTDRGDTAPVCVIN
-567 KAMAEKYWPNQGPM
+567 KAMAEKYWPDKDPM
-581 GRLIVLTRNDVN
+581 GRLIVLTRGDVN
-593 GEKKSRRIVG
+593 GEKKPRRIVG

-609 GRINENPPP
+609 GRINEDPPP

-626 MAFFNMELLVHTRD
+626 MAFFNMEVLVYTRD
-640 SVPAVRKSVAA
+640 SVAAVRKSVAA

-665 HTFSDVLPGALADWT
+665 HTFSNALPDALGDWT

-700 LFAVIAYM
+700 LFAVIANM
-708 VKEKTREIGIRMAIG
+708 VREKTREIGIRMAIG

-734 KQTARLAVMGAG
+734 KQTAWLAVIGAG
-746 IGIFLSII
+746 VGIFLSII
-754 SSRFLGSLIYG
+754 SNRFLGSLIYG

-785 LAASYIPARLAM
+785 LAASYIPARRAM
-797 RVDPM
+797 RVDPI

>member
-1 MSLLLDLLYTLRS
+1 MSLLQDLFYTFRS

-21 SLVVIITLALG
+21 SLVVMVTLALG

-53 PDSGHLLRLSETKT
+53 PDPGHLLRLSETKT
-67 PGDSSTMAD
+67 PGDSSTLAD
-76 VSPANFVDWQ
+76 VSPANFIDWQ
-86 TRTRAF
+86 KQSRAF
-92 TGMAASEG
+92 TGMAASSG

-111 EHVWGIASSAQWFSV
+111 EHVWGAGSSAGWFNV
-126 LGVHPEMG
+126 LGVHAEHG
-134 RDFRPEED
+134 REFRPEDD
-142 APAAAPVVILSDELW
+142 APAAAPVVILSDKLW
-157 RRRFNADAGIVG
+157 RRRFNADPAIVG

-175 GGPFTVIGVMPPKS
+175 GGPFTVIGIMPPKT
-189 DYRENNELWV
+189 DYREEIELWV

-207 DRMLWRDARFLEVI
+207 DRMLWRDSRFLQVI
-221 ARPKLGIT
+221 ARAKPGVT
-229 MAQATDDLNRVAV
+229 TAQAYDDLNRVAA
-242 ALRQAHTASNIYGGA
+242 ALRQAHTAGDVYGGA
-257 AIIPLQKSLTG
+257 AIMPLQKSLTG
-268 DMQQMLMVSFAIVGL
+268 DMQQMLMVSFAVVGL

-328 ICLGTAA
+328 ICLGAAA
-335 GIAGLAIGAAGK
+335 GLVGLAIGVAGK

-353 LGWQS
+353 LEWQS
-358 PELMAANLSW
+358 PDLTAANLSW
-368 AVLLFTFGVS
+368 PVLLFTFGVS
-378 VIMGIVFAL
+378 VIVGIVFAL
-387 LPALAVVRAERH
+387 LPALAVVRAEQH
-399 DMLRR
+399 EMLRR

-417 LRKALAIAEIACS
+417 LRKTLAIAEIACS

-440 TRSFQAL
+440 ARSFQAL

-460 EVSLPLPRIRYQRDS
+460 EVALPLPRIRYQRDV
-475 DVARFYQQVTEKVRA
+475 DVVRFYQQVTEKVRA
-490 LPGVMDATTTHVL
+490 LPGVMDATATHVL
-503 PLSGG
+503 PLNDG
-508 NFGVSFQTVE
+508 FGVTFQTVE

-523 EDFHDVDLRLSDAH
+523 GQFYDVALRLSDSH
-537 YLSALNIPLLRGRFI
+537 MLSALNFPLLRGRFI
-552 ADTDRGDTEQVCVIN
+552 ADTDRGDTAPVCVIN
-567 KAMAEKYWPNQGPM
+567 QAMAQKYWPDKDPM
-581 GRLIVLTRNDVN
+581 GQLIVLTRNDVN
-593 GEKKSRRIVG
+593 GEKKPRRIVG

-609 GRINENPPP
+609 GRINEDPPP
-618 AVYVPYAQ
+618 AVYVPYSQ

-640 SVPAVRKSVAA
+640 SVAAVRKSVAA

-665 HTFSDVLPGALADWT
+665 HMFSNALPGALGDWT

-708 VKEKTREIGIRMAIG
+708 VREKTREIGIRMAIG

-734 KQTARLAVMGAG
+734 KQTAWLAVIGAG
-746 IGIFLSII
+746 VGIFLSII

-773 FAVVIALLAALA
+773 FAVVIGLLAALA
-785 LAASYIPARLAM
+785 LAASYIPARRAM
-797 RVDPM
+797 RVDLI

>member
-1 MSLLLDLLYTLRS
+1 MPLLQDLFYTLRS

-67 PGDSSTMAD
+67 PGDSSTPAD
-76 VSPANFVDWQ
+76 VAPGNFIDWQ
-86 TRTRAF
+86 AQTRAF
-92 TGMAASEG
+92 NGMAASEG

-111 EHVWGIASSAQWFSV
+111 EHVWGGASSAGWFSV
-126 LGVHPEMG
+126 LGVHAALG
-134 RDFRPEED
+134 RDFRAEDD
-142 APAAAPVVILSDELW
+142 APAATPVVILSDELW
-157 RRRFNADAGIVG
+157 RRRFNADPGIVG
-169 KVIGLN
+169 KIIGLN
-175 GGPFTVIGVMPPKS
+175 GGPFTVIGVMPPKC
-189 DYRENNELWV
+189 DYREEIELWV

-207 DRMLWRDARFLEVI
+207 DRMLWHDARFLHVI
-221 ARPKLGIT
+221 ARTKPGVT
-229 MAQATDDLNRVAV
+229 RPQATDDLNRVAA
-242 ALRQAHTASNIYGGA
+242 ALRKAHPVGDVYGGA
-257 AIIPLQKSLTG
+257 AIMPLQKSLTG
-268 DMQQMLMVSFAIVGL
+268 DMRQILMVSLAIVGL

-316 PINLVRQLVLEG
+316 PGNLVRQLVLEG

-335 GIAGLAIGAAGK
+335 GVAGLAVGVAGK

-353 LGWQS
+353 LEWQS
-358 PELMAANLSW
+358 PDLMAANLSW

-378 VIMGIVFAL
+378 VIVGIVFAL

-460 EVSLPLPRIRYQRDS
+460 EVSLPLPRIRHQRDS

-503 PLSGG
+503 PLNDG
-508 NFGVSFQTVE
+508 FGVTFQTVE

-523 EDFHDVDLRLSDAH
+523 GEFYGAALRLSDSH
-537 YLSALNIPLLRGRFI
+537 MLSALNIPLLRGRFI
-552 ADTDRGDTEQVCVIN
+552 ADTDRGDTEQVCAIN
-567 KAMAEKYWPNQGPM
+567 KAMAEKYWPGQDPI

-593 GEKKSRRIVG
+593 GDKKPRRIVG

-609 GRINENPPP
+609 GRINDDPPP

-640 SVPAVRKSVAA
+640 SVNAVRKSVAA

-665 HTFSDVLPGALADWT
+665 HPFSNALPGALADWT

-734 KQTARLAVMGAG
+734 KQTAWLAVIGAG
-746 IGIFLSII
+746 IGIFLSMT

-765 VHRTDPLT
+765 IHRTDPLT
-773 FAVVIALLAALA
+773 FAVVIGLLAALA
-785 LAASYIPARLAM
+785 LAASYIPARRAM
-797 RVDPM
+797 RVDPI

>member
-1 MSLLLDLLYTLRS
+1 
-14 LRKAPGF
+14 
-21 SLVVIITLALG
+21 
-32 IGANT
+32 
-37 AVFSMID
+37 
-44 VLLLRPLPY
+44 
-53 PDSGHLLRLSETKT
+53 
-67 PGDSSTMAD
+67 
-76 VSPANFVDWQ
+76 
-86 TRTRAF
+86 
-92 TGMAASEG
+92 
-100 FHYNLTGNGQP
+100 
-111 EHVWGIASSAQWFSV
+111 
-126 LGVHPEMG
+126 
-134 RDFRPEED
+134 
-142 APAAAPVVILSDELW
+142 
-157 RRRFNADAGIVG
+157 
-169 KVIGLN
+169 
-175 GGPFTVIGVMPPKS
+175 
-189 DYRENNELWV
+189 
-199 PLQQQIRP
+199 
-207 DRMLWRDARFLEVI
+207 MLWRDSRFLHVI
-221 ARPKLGIT
+221 ARPKPGVT
-229 MAQATDDLNRVAV
+229 MAQATDDLNRVAS
-242 ALRQAHTASNIYGGA
+242 ALRQAHTVGDIYGGA
-257 AIIPLQKSLTG
+257 AIMPLQKSLTG
-268 DMQQMLMVSFAIVGL
+268 DMRQMLMVSFAIVGL

-328 ICLGTAA
+328 ICLGAAA
-335 GIAGLAIGAAGK
+335 GVAGLAIGAAGK

-353 LGWQS
+353 LEWQS
-358 PELMAANLSW
+358 PDLMAANLSW

-378 VIMGIVFAL
+378 MIVGIVFAL

-440 TRSFQAL
+440 ARSFQAL
-447 RHVPLGFDIDHRV
+447 RHVTLGFDIDHRV

-503 PLSGG
+503 PLGDG
-508 NFGVSFQTVE
+508 FGVTFQTVE
-518 GNAAA
+518 GNATA
-523 EDFHDVDLRLSDAH
+523 EEFHEVALRLSDSH
-537 YLSALNIPLLRGRFI
+537 MLSALNIPLQRGRFI

-567 KAMAEKYWPNQGPM
+567 KAMAEKYWPDKDPM

-593 GEKKSRRIVG
+593 GEKKPRRIVG
-603 VVADVR
+603 VVGDVR
-609 GRINENPPP
+609 GRINEDPPP

-640 SVPAVRKSVAA
+640 SAPAVRKSVAA
-651 VLQTIDPDQ
+651 VLRTIDPDQ

-665 HTFSDVLPGALADWT
+665 HTFSNALPGALADWT

-708 VKEKTREIGIRMAIG
+708 VKEKTREIGISMAIG

-734 KQTARLAVMGAG
+734 KQTARLAVIGAG
-746 IGIFLSII
+746 VGIFLSII

-765 VHRTDPLT
+765 VRRADPLT
-773 FAVVIALLAALA
+773 FAVVIGLLAALA
-785 LAASYIPARLAM
+785 LAASYIPARRAM
-797 RVDPM
+797 RVDPI

>member
-1 MSLLLDLLYTLRS
+1 MSLLQDLFYTLRS

-21 SLVVIITLALG
+21 SLVVIFTLALG

-67 PGDSSTMAD
+67 PGDSSTLAD
-76 VSPANFVDWQ
+76 VAPGNFIDWQ
-86 TRTRAF
+86 AQTRAF

-111 EHVWGIASSAQWFSV
+111 EHVWGGASSAGWFNV
-126 LGVHPEMG
+126 LGVHAALG
-134 RDFRPEED
+134 RDFRAEDD
-142 APAAAPVVILSDELW
+142 APAATPVVVLSDELW
-157 RRRFNADAGIVG
+157 RRRFNAEPGIVG

-175 GGPFTVIGVMPPKS
+175 GGPFTVIGVMPPKC
-189 DYRENNELWV
+189 DYREELELWV
-199 PLQQQIRP
+199 PLQQQVRP
-207 DRMLWRDARFLEVI
+207 DRMLIRDARYLNVI
-221 ARPKLGIT
+221 ARAKPGIT
-229 MAQATDDLNRVAV
+229 MTQATDDLNRVA
-242 ALRQAHTASNIYGGA
+242 ASLRQAHTVGDIYGGT
-257 AIIPLQKSLTG
+257 AIMPLQKSLTG
-268 DMQQMLMVSFAIVGL
+268 DMRQMLMVSFAIVGL

-301 GRSRELAIRLALGAK
+301 GRSRELAIRMALGAK

-328 ICLGTAA
+328 VCLGTAA
-335 GIAGLAIGAAGK
+335 GTVGLAIGAAGK
-347 KLLLWQ
+347 KILLWQ

-358 PELMAANLSW
+358 PELMAANLGW
-368 AVLLFTFGVS
+368 AVLLFTFGIS
-378 VIMGIVFAL
+378 VIVGIVFAL

-404 ASSGTTVDVKGRR
+404 ASFGTTVDVKGRR

-440 TRSFQAL
+440 ARSFQAL
-447 RHVPLGFDIDHRV
+447 RHVTLGFDIDHRI

-490 LPGVMDATTTHVL
+490 LPRVMDATATHVL
-503 PLSGG
+503 PLGDG
-508 NFGVSFQTVE
+508 FGVSFQTVE
-518 GNAAA
+518 DNAVAGEFYGAA
-523 EDFHDVDLRLSDAH
+523 LRLSDSH
-537 YLSALNIPLLRGRFI
+537 MLSALNFPLLRGRFI

-567 KAMAEKYWPNQGPM
+567 KAMAERYWPGKDPL

-593 GEKKSRRIVG
+593 GEKKPRRIVG

-609 GRINENPPP
+609 GRINEDPPP

-640 SVPAVRKSVAA
+640 DVNAVRKSVAA

-665 HTFSDVLPGALADWT
+665 HSFSDALPGALGDWT

-685 LGGLAALAVLLTTLG
+685 LGGLAVLAVLLTTLG

-734 KQTARLAVMGAG
+734 KQTARLAVIGAA
-746 IGIFLSII
+746 IGIFLSIT

-765 VHRTDPLT
+765 VRRTDPLT
-773 FAVVIALLAALA
+773 FAVVICLLAVLA
-785 LAASYIPARLAM
+785 LAASYIPARRAM
-797 RVDPM
+797 RVDPI
-802 LALRDE
+802 LALRDD